1 MKSNKKRIISVFAI
15 LIMAIVLSCIFA
27 ACDKVG
33 EKQVPVYKGMTI
45 SRSFATSSTA
55 TASVDVGNTDLQS
68 EQGRVEGDY
77 ENRDDD
83 FDQNKPFE
91 DPNAPSIE
99 NKANSTL
106 DVVGAAESIY
116 YADKNQ
122 DIFITIRLSN
132 PDSYEILSFTLN
144 GKKYSNYMF
153 ENGSDMEN
161 LVLKVNVGDVGG
173 IVEYTIDAIK
183 YVDGTE
189 IKDVRMDGDRTVKA
203 GVRASDQTYVNVT
216 NEQKTMTSI
225 SFDAQVVD
233 LYSLIEK
240 SGGYA
245 KAVLY
250 DGVNMLTKDIEVGEK
265 TNIVFDNLTP
275 NTVYQYGVVALYD
288 NLSGNGAKLNTLYKK
303 AVYTDTIVLFKD
315 VQVGKESI
323 EWGFMWNESFANKQM
338 SAISLWQ
345 NGAKVQDV
353 DTTATRL
360 DGLKSNNKYTLKATY
375 KNLQNQDETIA
386 IEFVTYAKAVPT
398 VEITNVQS
406 TQTEITFELNVTDTD
421 NVGAITKIE
430 LLHGE
435 DAPIVVENVARSF
448 DHLLSNNDYTIQVT
462 YVYDLNDGVGERQ
475 IVKTTSITTKA
486 KAVPAVEIANVQST
500 QTAISF
506 ELNVTDTDNVGA
518 ITKIELLHGD
528 DEPIVASD
536 LTDCSFANLKSGNI
550 YTIYVEFV
558 YDLNDNK
565 GSITDKVEKEIATD
579 IGEIK
584 LSDAQFTSDEC
595 VLIGNKVDFK
605 VAFWLDSIATLEG
618 VSVNGQYFQDVTNRY
633 SCNGSIN
640 ANQIGNVPLV
650 VDRIVYRIGDT
661 LKSRTVNI
669 DTNLTYQALDTLN
682 GVKITPL
689 TSSNYGYIGEGLL
702 LTFDNSY
709 GYRIN
714 LINDNND
721 FVMFGNNKVFAKCNS
736 ITSISYGYNQDKS
749 ITQTFDYKTTLVGD
763 VKQVKHI
770 RTVDD
775 FINISKENVATYY
788 ILDNDINIGESVTLD
803 KTITQCIIDGRGHSI
818 NGLNYIATNTSSTVI
833 PGIFGRKVTI
843 YDTKFNNVNV
853 VVTSTKQSK
862 IHPFGSA
869 QMINCEVTGVFN
881 GFGDITFT
889 SDFTINNATSNFDID
904 VNISDTFANK
914 ISSNN
919 TEEFKGTEK
928 NIISKGGLYLY
939 EYEENK
945 QLLISFADYVDGM
958 DIVGGTLCVDHLIIP
973 KEVTVIAP
981 YAFAMNITEID
992 GCLRHVKINGEIEF
1006 EEGSQLTIVGKRA
1019 FYLQLGV
1026 TKVHFPASVT
1036 VFSQESLY
1044 SLSPSG
1050 DVVIEGRVE
1059 EVGGNAF
1066 DSCNIKSIKYGK
1078 LTHLDQSMIPSSAFE
1093 VELPSTL
1100 KVIEKRAFFS
1110 VNIKRIFIPKSV
1122 MVIED
1127 EAFHCS
1133 DGLEEVVI
1141 EEGSQLTTIGSYA
1154 FSKMGP
1160 GKSLKINLP
1169 DTVTSIADNA
1179 FHNAG
1184 LKDLYIGAKMQSINW
1199 IKELEYIQSIT
1210 VSEENTKYRSVGN
1223 CLIDKKTKALIKGCT
1238 SSVIPDDGSVV
1249 SISKS
1254 AFVGKSVPAKLN
1266 IPKSIL
1272 IIEYGAF
1279 GTENLYS
1286 ITLNKVPYMDE
1297 MASGFL
1303 FGSCPNLYEVYNLT
1317 GTEIEAGS
1325 TTCGKIALYAKV
1337 VHTSLDEPSI
1347 IEIDEDSGVI
1357 ILDYDGKKTAIGVIS
1372 PNPNLVIP
1380 EGVEEIAENAFYNYG
1395 EIVSITFPSTLK
1407 KMSYSSF
1414 MYCTNVERIEIPSI
1428 EQWVKVEVVE
1438 FAGQTPTYVFFKE
1451 GNFYVNGELI
1461 VDCVIPEGVTEIN
1474 ASVFGY
1480 CESIKTITFS
1490 DTVETIDGFDNCWN
1504 LESITLSANV
1514 KKINDYAFSGSNN
1527 LKTINFKGTM
1537 DEWYAI
1543 EKDGQWITSGGY
1555 KVYCT
1560 DGTISVGNVE

>member
-1 MKSNKKRIISVFAI
+1 MKSSKKRISSVFAI
-15 LIMAIVLSCIFA
+15 LVMAIVLSCIFA

-45 SRSFATSSTA
+45 SRSFAKASAT
-55 TASVDVGNTDLQS
+55 TASDDVGNTDLQS

-153 ENGSDMEN
+153 EDGSDMEN

-183 YVDGTE
+183 YVDGTD
-189 IKDVRMDGDRTVKA
+189 IKDVRMDGNRTVKA

-216 NEQKTMTSI
+216 NEQKSMTSI

-250 DGVNMLTKDIEVGEK
+250 DGVNMLTKDVKVGEK

-323 EWGFMWNESFANKQM
+323 EWGFLWNESFANKQM

-406 TQTEITFELNVTDTD
+406 TQT
-421 NVGAITKIE
+421 
-430 LLHGE
+430 
-435 DAPIVVENVARSF
+435 
-448 DHLLSNNDYTIQVT
+448 QV
-462 YVYDLNDGVGERQ
+462 
-475 IVKTTSITTKA
+475 
-486 KAVPAVEIANVQST
+486 
-500 QTAISF
+500 SF

-518 ITKIELLHGD
+518 ISKIELLHGD

-618 VSVNGQYFQDVTNRY
+618 MSVNGQYFQDVTNRY

-1141 EEGSQLTTIGSYA
+1141 AEGSQLTTIGSYA

-1254 AFVGKSVPAKLN
+1254 AFVDKSVPAKLN

-1380 EGVEEIAENAFYNYG
+1380 EGVEEIAENAFYYCS

>member
-1 MKSNKKRIISVFAI
+1 
-15 LIMAIVLSCIFA
+15 MAIVLSCIFA

-55 TASVDVGNTDLQS
+55 TASDDVGNTDLQS

-189 IKDVRMDGDRTVKA
+189 IKDVRMDGNRTVKA

-216 NEQKTMTSI
+216 NEKKTMTSI

-250 DGVNMLTKDIEVGEK
+250 DGVNMLTKDIKVGEK

-275 NTVYQYGVVALYD
+275 NTVYQYGVVAFYD

-323 EWGFMWNESFANKQM
+323 EWGFLWNESFANKQM

-345 NGAKVQDV
+345 NGAKVKDV
-353 DTTATRL
+353 ETTATRL
-360 DGLKSNNKYTLKATY
+360 DGLKSNNEYTLKATY

-398 VEITNVQS
+398 VEI
-406 TQTEITFELNVTDTD
+406 
-421 NVGAITKIE
+421 
-430 LLHGE
+430 
-435 DAPIVVENVARSF
+435 
-448 DHLLSNNDYTIQVT
+448 
-462 YVYDLNDGVGERQ
+462 
-475 IVKTTSITTKA
+475 
-486 KAVPAVEIANVQST
+486 ANVQST
-500 QTAISF
+500 QTQVSF
-506 ELNVTDTDNVGA
+506 ELNITDTDNVGA

-584 LSDAQFTSDEC
+584 LIDAQFTSDEC

-605 VAFWLDSIATLEG
+605 VAFCLDSIATLEG
-618 VSVNGQYFQDVTNRY
+618 VSVNGQVFQDVTNRY
-633 SCNGSIN
+633 SCKGSIN
-640 ANQIGNVPLV
+640 ANQIGNVPIV

-661 LKSRTVNI
+661 VKSRTVNI
-669 DTNLTYQALDTLN
+669 DTNLTYQCLDTLN
-682 GVKITPL
+682 GVKIAPL

-702 LTFDNSY
+702 LTFDNPN
-709 GYRIN
+709 GYKIN
-714 LINDNND
+714 MINENND
-721 FVMFGNNKVFAKCNS
+721 FVMLGNNKVFVKCNS
-736 ITSISYGYNQDKS
+736 VTSISYGYNQDKS
-749 ITQTFDYKTTLVGD
+749 ITQAFDYKTTLVGD

-770 RTVDD
+770 RTADD
-775 FINISKENVATYY
+775 FLNIAKEEVATYY
-788 ILDNDINIGESVTLD
+788 ILDNDINIGASVTLY
-803 KTITQCIIDGRGHSI
+803 KTITQCVIDGRGHSI
-818 NGLNYIATNTSSTVI
+818 NGLNYVATNTSSTVI

-862 IHPFGSA
+862 IHPFGAA
-869 QMINCEVTGVFN
+869 QMINCDVTGVFN

-889 SDFTINNATSNFDID
+889 SDFTVSNTTSSFDID
-904 VNISDTFANK
+904 VNNSDTFVNK
-914 ISSNN
+914 IYAPQ
-919 TEEFKGTEK
+919 TEEFKRIDK

-958 DIVGGTLCVDHLIIP
+958 DIVGGTLCVDHLTIP
-973 KEVTVIAP
+973 KEVVVIAP

-992 GCLRHVKINGEIEF
+992 GCLRPVKINGEIKF

-1026 TKVHFPASVT
+1026 TKVHFPASVA
-1036 VFSQESLY
+1036 VFKQESLHFL
-1044 SLSPSG
+1044 SSPSG

-1078 LTHLDQSMIPSSAFE
+1078 LTHLDQSMIPSSAIE
-1093 VELPSTL
+1093 IELPSTL
-1100 KVIEKRAFFS
+1100 KVIEERTFFS

-1154 FSKMGP
+1154 FSKMNP

-1249 SISKS
+1249 SISES

-1279 GTENLYS
+1279 STEKLYS
-1286 ITLNKVPYMDE
+1286 ITLNKVPFMDE
-1297 MASGFL
+1297 MASEFL
-1303 FGSCPNLYEVYNLT
+1303 FGSCTKLYEVYNLT

-1325 TTCGKIALYAKV
+1325 TTCGKIALHAKV
-1337 VHTSLDEPSI
+1337 VYTSLEEPSI

-1380 EGVEEIAENAFYNYG
+1380 EGVEEIAENAFYNYS

-1407 KMSYSSF
+1407 EMSYSSF

-1474 ASVFGY
+1474 TSVFGY

-1490 DTVETIDGFDNCWN
+1490 DTVETIDGFDSCWN

-1514 KKINDYAFSGSNN
+1514 KKINDYAFSCSNN

-1543 EKDGQWITSGGY
+1543 EKGGQWITSEGY

-1560 DGTISVGNVE
+1560 DGIISVGNVE

>member
-1 MKSNKKRIISVFAI
+1 MKSSKKRISSVFAI
-15 LIMAIVLSCIFA
+15 LVMAIVLSCIFA

-33 EKQVPVYKGMTI
+33 KKQVPVYKGMTI
-45 SRSFATSSTA
+45 SRSFARASA
-55 TASVDVGNTDLQS
+55 MTASDVENPDLQD

-77 ENRDDD
+77 DNRDDD
-83 FDQNKPFE
+83 LDKNKPFE

-153 ENGSDMEN
+153 ESGSDMEN

-183 YVDGTE
+183 YVDGTD
-189 IKDVRMDGDRTVKA
+189 IKDVRMDGNRTVKA
-203 GVRASDQTYVNVT
+203 GVRANDQTYVNVT
-216 NEQKTMTSI
+216 NEKKTMTSI

-250 DGVNMLTKDIEVGEK
+250 DGVNMLTKDVKVGEK

-288 NLSGNGAKLNTLYKK
+288 NLSGNGAKLNTIYKK

-323 EWGFMWNESFANKQM
+323 EWGFLWNESFANKQM

-345 NGAKVQDV
+345 NDAKVQDV

-398 VEITNVQS
+398 VEITNVHS
-406 TQTEITFELNVTDTD
+406 TQT
-421 NVGAITKIE
+421 
-430 LLHGE
+430 
-435 DAPIVVENVARSF
+435 
-448 DHLLSNNDYTIQVT
+448 QV
-462 YVYDLNDGVGERQ
+462 
-475 IVKTTSITTKA
+475 
-486 KAVPAVEIANVQST
+486 
-500 QTAISF
+500 SF
-506 ELNVTDTDNVGA
+506 ELNITDTDNVGA

-584 LSDAQFTSDEC
+584 LIDAQFTSDEC

-605 VAFWLDSIATLEG
+605 VAFCLDSIATLEG
-618 VSVNGQYFQDVTNRY
+618 VSVNGQVFQEVTNRY
-633 SCNGSIN
+633 SCKGSIN

-803 KTITQCIIDGRGHSI
+803 KTITQCVIDGRGHSI

-958 DIVGGTLCVDHLIIP
+958 DIVGGTLCVDHLTIP

-1078 LTHLDQSMIPSSAFE
+1078 LTHLDQSMIPSSAIE
-1093 VELPSTL
+1093 IELPSTL
-1100 KVIEKRAFFS
+1100 KVIEERTFFS

-1254 AFVGKSVPAKLN
+1254 AFVDKSVPAKLN

-1380 EGVEEIAENAFYNYG
+1380 EGVEEIAENAFYYCS

-1407 KMSYSSF
+1407 KMSCSSF

-1474 ASVFGY
+1474 TSVFGY

-1490 DTVETIDGFDNCWN
+1490 DTVETIDGFDSCWN

-1514 KKINDYAFSGSNN
+1514 KKINDYAFSCSNN

-1543 EKDGQWITSGGY
+1543 EKGGQWITSEGY

-1560 DGTISVGNVE
+1560 DGIISVGNVE

>member
-1 MKSNKKRIISVFAI
+1 MKSSKKRISSVFAI
-15 LIMAIVLSCIFA
+15 LVMAIVLSCIFA

-55 TASVDVGNTDLQS
+55 TASDDVGNTDLQS

-189 IKDVRMDGDRTVKA
+189 IKDVRMDGNRTVKA

-216 NEQKTMTSI
+216 NEKKTMTSI

-250 DGVNMLTKDIEVGEK
+250 DGVNMLTKDIKVGEK

-275 NTVYQYGVVALYD
+275 NTVYQYGVVAFYD

-303 AVYTDTIVLFKD
+303 AAYTDTIVLFKD

-323 EWGFMWNESFANKQM
+323 EWGFLWNESFANKQM

-345 NGAKVQDV
+345 NGAKVKDV
-353 DTTATRL
+353 ETTATRL
-360 DGLKSNNKYTLKATY
+360 DGLKSNNEYTLKATY

-398 VEITNVQS
+398 VEI
-406 TQTEITFELNVTDTD
+406 
-421 NVGAITKIE
+421 
-430 LLHGE
+430 
-435 DAPIVVENVARSF
+435 
-448 DHLLSNNDYTIQVT
+448 
-462 YVYDLNDGVGERQ
+462 
-475 IVKTTSITTKA
+475 
-486 KAVPAVEIANVQST
+486 ANVQST
-500 QTAISF
+500 QTQVSF
-506 ELNVTDTDNVGA
+506 ELNITDTDNVGA

-584 LSDAQFTSDEC
+584 LIDAQFTSDEC

-605 VAFWLDSIATLEG
+605 VAFCLDSIATLEG
-618 VSVNGQYFQDVTNRY
+618 VSVNGQVFQDVTNRY
-633 SCNGSIN
+633 SCKGSIN
-640 ANQIGNVPLV
+640 ANQIGNVPIV

-661 LKSRTVNI
+661 VKSRTVNI
-669 DTNLTYQALDTLN
+669 DTNLTYQCLDTLN
-682 GVKITPL
+682 GVKIAPL

-702 LTFDNSY
+702 LTFDNPN
-709 GYRIN
+709 GYKIN
-714 LINDNND
+714 MINENND
-721 FVMFGNNKVFAKCNS
+721 FVMLGNNKVFVKCNS
-736 ITSISYGYNQDKS
+736 VTSISYGYNQDKS
-749 ITQTFDYKTTLVGD
+749 ITQAFDYKTTLVGD

-770 RTVDD
+770 RTADD
-775 FINISKENVATYY
+775 FLNIAKEEVATYY
-788 ILDNDINIGESVTLD
+788 ILDNDINIGASVTLY
-803 KTITQCIIDGRGHSI
+803 KTITQCVIDGRGHSI
-818 NGLNYIATNTSSTVI
+818 NGLNYVATNTSSTVI

-862 IHPFGSA
+862 IHPFGAA
-869 QMINCEVTGVFN
+869 QMINCDVTGVFN

-889 SDFTINNATSNFDID
+889 SDFTVSNTTSSFDID
-904 VNISDTFANK
+904 VNNSDTFVNK
-914 ISSNN
+914 IYAPQ
-919 TEEFKGTEK
+919 TEEFKRIDK

-958 DIVGGTLCVDHLIIP
+958 DIVGGTLCVDHLTIP
-973 KEVTVIAP
+973 KEVVVIAP

-992 GCLRHVKINGEIEF
+992 GCLRPVKINGEIKF

-1026 TKVHFPASVT
+1026 TKVHFPASVA
-1036 VFSQESLY
+1036 VFKQESLHFL
-1044 SLSPSG
+1044 SSPSG

-1078 LTHLDQSMIPSSAFE
+1078 LTHLDQSMIPSSAIE
-1093 VELPSTL
+1093 IELPSTL
-1100 KVIEKRAFFS
+1100 KVIEERTFFS

-1154 FSKMGP
+1154 FSKMNP

-1249 SISKS
+1249 SISES

-1279 GTENLYS
+1279 STEKLYS
-1286 ITLNKVPYMDE
+1286 ITLNKVPFMDE
-1297 MASGFL
+1297 MASEFL
-1303 FGSCPNLYEVYNLT
+1303 FGSCTKLYEVYNLT

-1325 TTCGKIALYAKV
+1325 TTCGKIALHAKV
-1337 VHTSLDEPSI
+1337 VYTSLEEPSI

-1380 EGVEEIAENAFYNYG
+1380 EGVEEIAENAFYNYS

-1428 EQWVKVEVVE
+1428 GQWVKVEVVE

-1474 ASVFGY
+1474 TSVFGY

-1490 DTVETIDGFDNCWN
+1490 DTVETIDGFDSCWN

-1514 KKINDYAFSGSNN
+1514 KKINDYAFSCSNN

-1543 EKDGQWITSGGY
+1543 EKGGQWITSEGY

-1560 DGTISVGNVE
+1560 DGIISVGNVE

>member
-1 MKSNKKRIISVFAI
+1 MKSSKKRSSSVFAI
-15 LIMAIVLSCIFA
+15 LVMAIVLSCIFA

-45 SRSFATSSTA
+45 SRSFAKASAT
-55 TASVDVGNTDLQS
+55 TASDDVGNTDLQS

-153 ENGSDMEN
+153 EDGSDMEN

-250 DGVNMLTKDIEVGEK
+250 DGVNMLTKDVKVGEK

-275 NTVYQYGVVALYD
+275 NTVYQYGVVAFYD

-323 EWGFMWNESFANKQM
+323 EWGFLWNESFANKQM

-406 TQTEITFELNVTDTD
+406 TQT
-421 NVGAITKIE
+421 
-430 LLHGE
+430 
-435 DAPIVVENVARSF
+435 
-448 DHLLSNNDYTIQVT
+448 QV
-462 YVYDLNDGVGERQ
+462 
-475 IVKTTSITTKA
+475 
-486 KAVPAVEIANVQST
+486 
-500 QTAISF
+500 SF

-518 ITKIELLHGD
+518 ISKIELLHGD

-605 VAFWLDSIATLEG
+605 VAFCLDSIATLEG
-618 VSVNGQYFQDVTNRY
+618 VSVNGQVFQEVTNRY
-633 SCNGSIN
+633 SCKGSIN

-1100 KVIEKRAFFS
+1100 KVIEERTFFS

-1254 AFVGKSVPAKLN
+1254 AFVDKSVPAKLN

-1380 EGVEEIAENAFYNYG
+1380 EGVEEIAENAFYYCS

-1474 ASVFGY
+1474 TSVFGC

-1490 DTVETIDGFDNCWN
+1490 DTVETIDGFDSCWN

-1514 KKINDYAFSGSNN
+1514 KKINDYAFSCSNN

-1543 EKDGQWITSGGY
+1543 EKGGQWITSEGY

-1560 DGTISVGNVE
+1560 DGIISVGNVE

>member
-1 MKSNKKRIISVFAI
+1 
-15 LIMAIVLSCIFA
+15 MAIVLSCIFA

-33 EKQVPVYKGMTI
+33 KKQVPVYKGMTI
-45 SRSFATSSTA
+45 SRSFARASA
-55 TASVDVGNTDLQS
+55 MTASDAENSDLQG

-77 ENRDDD
+77 DKRDDD

-153 ENGSDMEN
+153 ESGSDMEN

-183 YVDGTE
+183 YVDGTD
-189 IKDVRMDGDRTVKA
+189 IKDVRMDGNRTVKA
-203 GVRASDQTYVNVT
+203 GVRANDQTYVNVT
-216 NEQKTMTSI
+216 NEKKTMTSI

-250 DGVNMLTKDIEVGEK
+250 DGVNMLTKDVKVGEK

-288 NLSGNGAKLNTLYKK
+288 NLSGNGAKLNTIYKK

-323 EWGFMWNESFANKQM
+323 EWGFLWNESFANKQM

-345 NGAKVQDV
+345 NDAKVQDV

-398 VEITNVQS
+398 VEITNVHS
-406 TQTEITFELNVTDTD
+406 TQT
-421 NVGAITKIE
+421 
-430 LLHGE
+430 
-435 DAPIVVENVARSF
+435 
-448 DHLLSNNDYTIQVT
+448 QV
-462 YVYDLNDGVGERQ
+462 
-475 IVKTTSITTKA
+475 
-486 KAVPAVEIANVQST
+486 
-500 QTAISF
+500 SF
-506 ELNVTDTDNVGA
+506 ELNITDTDNVGA

-584 LSDAQFTSDEC
+584 LIDAQFTSDEC

-605 VAFWLDSIATLEG
+605 VAFCLDSIATLEG
-618 VSVNGQYFQDVTNRY
+618 VSVNGQVFQEVTNRY
-633 SCNGSIN
+633 SCKGSIN

-803 KTITQCIIDGRGHSI
+803 KTITQCVIDGRGHSI

-958 DIVGGTLCVDHLIIP
+958 DIVGGTLCVDHLTIP

-1078 LTHLDQSMIPSSAFE
+1078 LTHLDQSMIPSSAIE
-1093 VELPSTL
+1093 IELPSTL
-1100 KVIEKRAFFS
+1100 KVIEERTFFS

-1254 AFVGKSVPAKLN
+1254 AFVDKSVPAKLN

-1380 EGVEEIAENAFYNYG
+1380 EGVEEIAENAFYYCS

-1407 KMSYSSF
+1407 KMSCSSF

-1474 ASVFGY
+1474 TSVFGY

-1490 DTVETIDGFDNCWN
+1490 DTVETIDGFDSCWN

-1514 KKINDYAFSGSNN
+1514 KKINDYAFSCSNN

-1543 EKDGQWITSGGY
+1543 EKGGQWITSEGY

-1560 DGTISVGNVE
+1560 DGIISVGNVE

>member
-1 MKSNKKRIISVFAI
+1 MKSSKKRISSVFAI
-15 LIMAIVLSCIFA
+15 LVMAIVLSCIFA

-45 SRSFATSSTA
+45 SRSFATSSAA
-55 TASVDVGNTDLQS
+55 TAAEDNGNHY
-68 EQGRVEGDY
+68 GHFKGDHD
-77 ENRDDD
+77 NRNDEV
-83 FDQNKPFE
+83 DQNKPFE

-106 DVVGAAESIY
+106 DVVGSAESIY

-122 DIFITIRLSN
+122 NVFITIKLSN

-153 ENGSDMEN
+153 EDGSDMEN

-189 IKDVRMDGDRTVKA
+189 IKDVRMDGNRTVKA

-250 DGVNMLTKDIEVGEK
+250 DGVNMLTKDIKVGEK

-275 NTVYQYGVVALYD
+275 NTVYQYGVVAFYD

-323 EWGFMWNESFANKQM
+323 EWGFLWNESFANKQM

-345 NGAKVQDV
+345 NGAKVKDV
-353 DTTATRL
+353 ETTATRL

-406 TQTEITFELNVTDTD
+406 TQTHV
-421 NVGAITKIE
+421 
-430 LLHGE
+430 
-435 DAPIVVENVARSF
+435 
-448 DHLLSNNDYTIQVT
+448 
-462 YVYDLNDGVGERQ
+462 
-475 IVKTTSITTKA
+475 
-486 KAVPAVEIANVQST
+486 
-500 QTAISF
+500 SF
-506 ELNVTDTDNVGA
+506 ELNITDTDNVGA

-584 LSDAQFTSDEC
+584 LIDAQFTSDEC

-605 VAFWLDSIATLEG
+605 VAFCLDSIATLEG
-618 VSVNGQYFQDVTNRY
+618 VSVNGQVFQEVTNRY
-633 SCNGSIN
+633 SCKGSIN
-640 ANQIGNVPLV
+640 ANQIGNVPIV

-661 LKSRTVNI
+661 VKSRTVNI
-669 DTNLTYQALDTLN
+669 DTNLTYQCLDTLN
-682 GVKITPL
+682 GVKIAPL

-702 LTFDNSY
+702 LTFDNPN
-709 GYRIN
+709 GYKIN
-714 LINDNND
+714 MINENND
-721 FVMFGNNKVFAKCNS
+721 FVMLGNNKVFVKCNS
-736 ITSISYGYNQDKS
+736 VTSISYGYNQDKS
-749 ITQTFDYKTTLVGD
+749 ITQAFDYKTTLVGD

-770 RTVDD
+770 RTADD
-775 FINISKENVATYY
+775 FLNIAKEEVATYY
-788 ILDNDINIGESVTLD
+788 ILDNDINIGASVTLY
-803 KTITQCIIDGRGHSI
+803 KTITQCVIDGRSHSI
-818 NGLNYIATNTSSTVI
+818 NGLNYVATNTSSTVI

-862 IHPFGSA
+862 IHPFGAA
-869 QMINCEVTGVFN
+869 QIINCDVTGVFN

-889 SDFTINNATSNFDID
+889 SDFTVSNTTSSFDID
-904 VNISDTFANK
+904 VNNSDTFVNK
-914 ISSNN
+914 IYAPQ
-919 TEEFKGTEK
+919 TEEFKRIDK

-945 QLLISFADYVDGM
+945 QLMISFADYVDGM
-958 DIVGGTLCVDHLIIP
+958 DIVGGTLCVDHLTIP
-973 KEVTVIAP
+973 KEVVVIAP

-992 GCLRHVKINGEIEF
+992 GCLRPVKINGEIKF

-1026 TKVHFPASVT
+1026 TKVHFPASVA
-1036 VFSQESLY
+1036 VFKQESLHFL
-1044 SLSPSG
+1044 SSPSG

-1078 LTHLDQSMIPSSAFE
+1078 LTHLDQSMIPSSAIE
-1093 VELPSTL
+1093 IELPSTL
-1100 KVIEKRAFFS
+1100 KVIEERTFFS

-1154 FSKMGP
+1154 FSKMNP

-1249 SISKS
+1249 SISES

-1279 GTENLYS
+1279 STEKLYS
-1286 ITLNKVPYMDE
+1286 ITLNKVPFMDE
-1297 MASGFL
+1297 MASEFL
-1303 FGSCPNLYEVYNLT
+1303 FGSCTKLYEVYNLT

-1325 TTCGKIALYAKV
+1325 TTCGKIALHAKV
-1337 VHTSLDEPSI
+1337 VYTSLEEPSI

-1380 EGVEEIAENAFYNYG
+1380 EGVEEIAENAFYNYS

-1474 ASVFGY
+1474 TSVFGY

-1490 DTVETIDGFDNCWN
+1490 DTVETIDGFDSCWN

-1514 KKINDYAFSGSNN
+1514 KKINDYAFSCSNN

-1543 EKDGQWITSGGY
+1543 EKGGQWITSEGY

-1560 DGTISVGNVE
+1560 DGIISVGNVE

>member
-1 MKSNKKRIISVFAI
+1 MKSSKKRIISVFAI
-15 LIMAIVLSCIFA
+15 LVMAIVLSCIFA
-27 ACDKVG
+27 ACNKVG

-55 TASVDVGNTDLQS
+55 TASDDVGNTDLQS

-189 IKDVRMDGDRTVKA
+189 IKDVRMDGNRTVKA

-216 NEQKTMTSI
+216 NEKKTMTSI

-250 DGVNMLTKDIEVGEK
+250 DGVNMLTKDIKVGEK

-275 NTVYQYGVVALYD
+275 NTVYQYGVVAFYD

-323 EWGFMWNESFANKQM
+323 EWGFLWNESFANKQM

-406 TQTEITFELNVTDTD
+406 TQT
-421 NVGAITKIE
+421 
-430 LLHGE
+430 
-435 DAPIVVENVARSF
+435 
-448 DHLLSNNDYTIQVT
+448 QV
-462 YVYDLNDGVGERQ
+462 
-475 IVKTTSITTKA
+475 
-486 KAVPAVEIANVQST
+486 
-500 QTAISF
+500 SF
-506 ELNVTDTDNVGA
+506 ELNITDTDNVGA

-1254 AFVGKSVPAKLN
+1254 AFVDKSVPAKLN

-1380 EGVEEIAENAFYNYG
+1380 EGVEEIAENAFYYCS

-1428 EQWVKVEVVE
+1428 KQWVKVEVVE

-1474 ASVFGY
+1474 TSVFGF

-1560 DGTISVGNVE
+1560 DGIISVGNVE

>member
-1 MKSNKKRIISVFAI
+1 MKSSKKRSSSVFAI
-15 LIMAIVLSCIFA
+15 LVMAIVLSCIFA
-27 ACDKVG
+27 ACNKVG

-55 TASVDVGNTDLQS
+55 TASDDVGNTDLQS

-189 IKDVRMDGDRTVKA
+189 IKDVRMDGNRTVKA

-216 NEQKTMTSI
+216 NEKKTMTSI

-250 DGVNMLTKDIEVGEK
+250 DGVNMLTKDIKVGEK

-275 NTVYQYGVVALYD
+275 NTVYQYGVVAFYD

-323 EWGFMWNESFANKQM
+323 EWGFLWNESFANKQM

-406 TQTEITFELNVTDTD
+406 TQT
-421 NVGAITKIE
+421 
-430 LLHGE
+430 
-435 DAPIVVENVARSF
+435 
-448 DHLLSNNDYTIQVT
+448 QV
-462 YVYDLNDGVGERQ
+462 
-475 IVKTTSITTKA
+475 
-486 KAVPAVEIANVQST
+486 
-500 QTAISF
+500 SF
-506 ELNVTDTDNVGA
+506 ELNITDTDNVGA

-1254 AFVGKSVPAKLN
+1254 AFVDKSVPAKLN

-1380 EGVEEIAENAFYNYG
+1380 EGVEEIAENAFYYCS

-1428 EQWVKVEVVE
+1428 KQWVKVEVVE

-1474 ASVFGY
+1474 TSVFGC

-1514 KKINDYAFSGSNN
+1514 KKINDYAFSCSNN

-1543 EKDGQWITSGGY
+1543 EKGGQWITSEGY

-1560 DGTISVGNVE
+1560 DGIISVGNVE

>member
-1 MKSNKKRIISVFAI
+1 MKSSKKRIISVFAI
-15 LIMAIVLSCIFA
+15 LVMAIVLSCIFA

-45 SRSFATSSTA
+45 SRSFATSSAA
-55 TASVDVGNTDLQS
+55 TAAEDNGNHY
-68 EQGRVEGDY
+68 GHFKGDHD
-77 ENRDDD
+77 NRNDEV
-83 FDQNKPFE
+83 DQNKPFE

-106 DVVGAAESIY
+106 DVVGSAESIY

-122 DIFITIRLSN
+122 NVFITIKLSN

-153 ENGSDMEN
+153 EDGSDMEN

-189 IKDVRMDGDRTVKA
+189 IKDVRMDGNRTVKA

-250 DGVNMLTKDIEVGEK
+250 DGVNMLTKDIKVGEK

-275 NTVYQYGVVALYD
+275 NTVYQYGVVAFYD

-323 EWGFMWNESFANKQM
+323 EWGFLWNESFANKQM

-345 NGAKVQDV
+345 NGAKVKDV
-353 DTTATRL
+353 ETTATRL

-386 IEFVTYAKAVPT
+386 IEFVTYVKAVPT
-398 VEITNVQS
+398 
-406 TQTEITFELNVTDTD
+406 
-421 NVGAITKIE
+421 
-430 LLHGE
+430 
-435 DAPIVVENVARSF
+435 
-448 DHLLSNNDYTIQVT
+448 
-462 YVYDLNDGVGERQ
+462 
-475 IVKTTSITTKA
+475 
-486 KAVPAVEIANVQST
+486 VEIANVQST

-506 ELNVTDTDNVGA
+506 VLNLTDTDNVGA
-518 ITKIELLHGD
+518 ISKIELLHGD

-669 DTNLTYQALDTLN
+669 DTSLTYQALDTLN

-736 ITSISYGYNQDKS
+736 ITSISYGYYQDKS

-818 NGLNYIATNTSSTVI
+818 NGLNYVATNTSSTVI

-1026 TKVHFPASVT
+1026 TKVHFPASVA
-1036 VFSQESLY
+1036 VFKQESLHFL
-1044 SLSPSG
+1044 SSPSG

-1254 AFVGKSVPAKLN
+1254 AFVDKSVPAKLN

-1347 IEIDEDSGVI
+1347 IEIDENSGVI

-1407 KMSYSSF
+1407 KMSSSSF

-1438 FAGQTPTYVFFKE
+1438 FAGQAPTYVFFKE

-1474 ASVFGY
+1474 ASVFGC
-1480 CESIKTITFS
+1480 CESIKTVSFS
-1490 DTVETIDGFDNCWN
+1490 DTVETIDGFDSCWN

-1514 KKINDYAFSGSNN
+1514 KKINDYAFSYSNN

-1543 EKDGQWITSGGY
+1543 EKGGQWITSGGY

-1560 DGTISVGNVE
+1560 DGIISVGNVE

>member
-1 MKSNKKRIISVFAI
+1 MKSSKKRISSVFAI
-15 LIMAIVLSCIFA
+15 LVMAIVLSCIFA

-55 TASVDVGNTDLQS
+55 TASDDVGNTDLQS

-161 LVLKVNVGDVGG
+161 LVLKVNVGDAGG

-189 IKDVRMDGDRTVKA
+189 IKDVRMDGNRTVKA

-216 NEQKTMTSI
+216 NEKKTMTSI

-250 DGVNMLTKDIEVGEK
+250 DGVNMLTKDIKVGEK

-275 NTVYQYGVVALYD
+275 NTVYQYGVVAFYD

-323 EWGFMWNESFANKQM
+323 EWGFLWNESFANKQM

-345 NGAKVQDV
+345 NGAKVKDV
-353 DTTATRL
+353 ETTATRL
-360 DGLKSNNKYTLKATY
+360 DGLKSNNEYTLKATY

-398 VEITNVQS
+398 VEI
-406 TQTEITFELNVTDTD
+406 
-421 NVGAITKIE
+421 
-430 LLHGE
+430 
-435 DAPIVVENVARSF
+435 
-448 DHLLSNNDYTIQVT
+448 
-462 YVYDLNDGVGERQ
+462 
-475 IVKTTSITTKA
+475 
-486 KAVPAVEIANVQST
+486 ANVQST
-500 QTAISF
+500 QTQVSF
-506 ELNVTDTDNVGA
+506 ELNITDTDNVGA

-584 LSDAQFTSDEC
+584 LIDAQFTSDEC

-605 VAFWLDSIATLEG
+605 VAFCLDSIATLEG
-618 VSVNGQYFQDVTNRY
+618 VSVNGQVFQDVTNRY
-633 SCNGSIN
+633 SCKGSIN
-640 ANQIGNVPLV
+640 ANQIGNVPIV

-661 LKSRTVNI
+661 VKSRTVNI
-669 DTNLTYQALDTLN
+669 DTNLTYQCLDTLN
-682 GVKITPL
+682 GVKIAPL

-702 LTFDNSY
+702 LTFDNPN
-709 GYRIN
+709 GYKIN
-714 LINDNND
+714 MINENND
-721 FVMFGNNKVFAKCNS
+721 FVMLGNNKVFVKCNS
-736 ITSISYGYNQDKS
+736 VTSISYGYNQDKS
-749 ITQTFDYKTTLVGD
+749 ITQAFDYKTTLVGD

-770 RTVDD
+770 RTADD
-775 FINISKENVATYY
+775 FLNIAKEEVATYY
-788 ILDNDINIGESVTLD
+788 ILDNDINIGASVTLY
-803 KTITQCIIDGRGHSI
+803 KTITQCVIDGRGHSI
-818 NGLNYIATNTSSTVI
+818 NGLNYVATNTSSTVI

-862 IHPFGSA
+862 IHPFGAA
-869 QMINCEVTGVFN
+869 QMINCDVTGVFN

-889 SDFTINNATSNFDID
+889 SDFTVSNTTSSFDID
-904 VNISDTFANK
+904 VNNSDTFVNK
-914 ISSNN
+914 IYAPQ
-919 TEEFKGTEK
+919 TEEFKRIDK

-958 DIVGGTLCVDHLIIP
+958 DIVGGTLCVDHLTIP
-973 KEVTVIAP
+973 KEVVVIAP

-992 GCLRHVKINGEIEF
+992 GCLRPVKINGEIKF

-1026 TKVHFPASVT
+1026 TKVHFPASVA
-1036 VFSQESLY
+1036 VFKQESLHFL
-1044 SLSPSG
+1044 SSPSG

-1078 LTHLDQSMIPSSAFE
+1078 LTHLDQSMIPSSAIE
-1093 VELPSTL
+1093 IELPSTL
-1100 KVIEKRAFFS
+1100 KVIEERTFFS

-1154 FSKMGP
+1154 FSKMNP

-1249 SISKS
+1249 SISES

-1279 GTENLYS
+1279 STEKLYS
-1286 ITLNKVPYMDE
+1286 ITLNKVPFMDE
-1297 MASGFL
+1297 MASEFL
-1303 FGSCPNLYEVYNLT
+1303 FGSCTKLYEVYNLT

-1325 TTCGKIALYAKV
+1325 TTCGKIALHAKV
-1337 VHTSLDEPSI
+1337 VYTSLEEPSI

-1380 EGVEEIAENAFYNYG
+1380 EGVEEIAENAFYNYS

-1474 ASVFGY
+1474 TSVFGY

-1490 DTVETIDGFDNCWN
+1490 DTVETIDGFDSCWN

-1514 KKINDYAFSGSNN
+1514 KKINDYAFSCSNN

-1543 EKDGQWITSGGY
+1543 EKGGQWITSEGY

-1560 DGTISVGNVE
+1560 DGIISVGNVE

>member
-1 MKSNKKRIISVFAI
+1 MKSSKKRISSVFAI
-15 LIMAIVLSCIFA
+15 LVMAIVLSCIFA

-45 SRSFATSSTA
+45 SRSFATSSAA
-55 TASVDVGNTDLQS
+55 TAAEDNGNHY
-68 EQGRVEGDY
+68 GHFKGDHD
-77 ENRDDD
+77 NRNDEV
-83 FDQNKPFE
+83 DQNKPFE

-106 DVVGAAESIY
+106 DVVGSAESIY

-122 DIFITIRLSN
+122 NVFITIKLSN

-216 NEQKTMTSI
+216 NEKKTMTSI

-250 DGVNMLTKDIEVGEK
+250 DGVNMLTKDIKVGEK

-288 NLSGNGAKLNTLYKK
+288 NLSGNGAKLNTIYKK

-323 EWGFMWNESFANKQM
+323 EWGFLWNESFANKQM

-406 TQTEITFELNVTDTD
+406 TQT
-421 NVGAITKIE
+421 
-430 LLHGE
+430 
-435 DAPIVVENVARSF
+435 
-448 DHLLSNNDYTIQVT
+448 QV
-462 YVYDLNDGVGERQ
+462 
-475 IVKTTSITTKA
+475 
-486 KAVPAVEIANVQST
+486 
-500 QTAISF
+500 SF
-506 ELNVTDTDNVGA
+506 ELSITDTDNVGA

-536 LTDCSFANLKSGNI
+536 LTDCSFVNLKSGNI

-584 LSDAQFTSDEC
+584 LIDAQFTSDEC

-605 VAFWLDSIATLEG
+605 VAFCLDSIATLEG
-618 VSVNGQYFQDVTNRY
+618 VSVNGQVFQEVTNRY
-633 SCNGSIN
+633 SCKGSIN
-640 ANQIGNVPLV
+640 ANQIGNVPIV

-661 LKSRTVNI
+661 VKSRTVNI
-669 DTNLTYQALDTLN
+669 DTNLTYQCLDTLN
-682 GVKITPL
+682 GVKIAPL

-702 LTFDNSY
+702 LTFDNPN
-709 GYRIN
+709 GYKIN
-714 LINDNND
+714 MINENND
-721 FVMFGNNKVFAKCNS
+721 FVMLGNNKVFVKCNS
-736 ITSISYGYNQDKS
+736 VTSISYGYNQDKS
-749 ITQTFDYKTTLVGD
+749 ITQAFDYKTTLVGD

-770 RTVDD
+770 RTADD
-775 FINISKENVATYY
+775 FLNIAKEEVATYY
-788 ILDNDINIGESVTLD
+788 ILDNDINIGASVTLY
-803 KTITQCIIDGRGHSI
+803 KTITQCVIDGRGHSI
-818 NGLNYIATNTSSTVI
+818 NGLNYVATNTSSTVI

-862 IHPFGSA
+862 IHPFGAA
-869 QMINCEVTGVFN
+869 QMINCDVTGVFN

-889 SDFTINNATSNFDID
+889 SDFTVSNTTSSFDID
-904 VNISDTFANK
+904 VNNSDTFVNK
-914 ISSNN
+914 IYAPQ
-919 TEEFKGTEK
+919 TEEFKRIDK

-945 QLLISFADYVDGM
+945 QLMISFADYVDGM
-958 DIVGGTLCVDHLIIP
+958 DIVGGTLCVDHLTIP
-973 KEVTVIAP
+973 KEVVVIAP

-992 GCLRHVKINGEIEF
+992 GCLRPVKINGEIKF

-1026 TKVHFPASVT
+1026 TKVHFPASVA
-1036 VFSQESLY
+1036 VFKQESLHFL
-1044 SLSPSG
+1044 SSPSG

-1078 LTHLDQSMIPSSAFE
+1078 LTHLDQSMIPSSAIE
-1093 VELPSTL
+1093 IELPSTL
-1100 KVIEKRAFFS
+1100 KVIEERSFFS

-1154 FSKMGP
+1154 FSKMNP

-1249 SISKS
+1249 SISES

-1279 GTENLYS
+1279 STEKLYS
-1286 ITLNKVPYMDE
+1286 ITLNKVPFMDE
-1297 MASGFL
+1297 MASEFL
-1303 FGSCPNLYEVYNLT
+1303 FGSCTKLYEVYNLT

-1325 TTCGKIALYAKV
+1325 TTCGKIALHAKV
-1337 VHTSLDEPSI
+1337 VYTSLEEPSI

-1380 EGVEEIAENAFYNYG
+1380 EGVEEIAENAFYNYS

-1474 ASVFGY
+1474 TSVFGY

-1490 DTVETIDGFDNCWN
+1490 DTVETIDGFDSCWN

-1514 KKINDYAFSGSNN
+1514 KKINDYAFSCSNN

-1543 EKDGQWITSGGY
+1543 EKGGQWITSEGY

-1560 DGTISVGNVE
+1560 DGIISVGNVE

>member
-1 MKSNKKRIISVFAI
+1 
-15 LIMAIVLSCIFA
+15 MAIVLSCIFA

-45 SRSFATSSTA
+45 SRSFATSSAA
-55 TASVDVGNTDLQS
+55 TAAEDNGNHY
-68 EQGRVEGDY
+68 GHFKGDHD
-77 ENRDDD
+77 NRNDEV
-83 FDQNKPFE
+83 DQNKPFE

-106 DVVGAAESIY
+106 DVVGSAESIY

-122 DIFITIRLSN
+122 NVFITIKLSN

-189 IKDVRMDGDRTVKA
+189 IKDVRMDGNRTVKA

-250 DGVNMLTKDIEVGEK
+250 DGVNMLTKDIKVGEK

-323 EWGFMWNESFANKQM
+323 EWGFLWNESFANKQM

-345 NGAKVQDV
+345 NGAKVKDV
-353 DTTATRL
+353 ETTATRL
-360 DGLKSNNKYTLKATY
+360 DGLKSNNEYTLKATY

-406 TQTEITFELNVTDTD
+406 TQT
-421 NVGAITKIE
+421 
-430 LLHGE
+430 
-435 DAPIVVENVARSF
+435 
-448 DHLLSNNDYTIQVT
+448 QV
-462 YVYDLNDGVGERQ
+462 
-475 IVKTTSITTKA
+475 
-486 KAVPAVEIANVQST
+486 
-500 QTAISF
+500 SF

-518 ITKIELLHGD
+518 ISKIELLHGD

-618 VSVNGQYFQDVTNRY
+618 MSVNGQYFQDVTNRY

-843 YDTKFNNVNV
+843 YDTKFNNVNM

-1100 KVIEKRAFFS
+1100 KVIEERTFFS

-1254 AFVGKSVPAKLN
+1254 AFVDKSVPAKLN

-1380 EGVEEIAENAFYNYG
+1380 EGVEEIAENAFYYCS

-1474 ASVFGY
+1474 TSVFGC

-1527 LKTINFKGTM
+1527 LKAINFKGTM

-1543 EKDGQWITSGGY
+1543 EKDGQWITSEGY

-1560 DGTISVGNVE
+1560 DGIISVGNVE

>member
-1 MKSNKKRIISVFAI
+1 
-15 LIMAIVLSCIFA
+15 MAIVLSCIFA

-45 SRSFATSSTA
+45 SRSFATSSAA
-55 TASVDVGNTDLQS
+55 TAAEDNGNHY
-68 EQGRVEGDY
+68 GHFKGDHD
-77 ENRDDD
+77 NRNDEV
-83 FDQNKPFE
+83 DQNKPFE

-106 DVVGAAESIY
+106 DVVGSAESIY

-122 DIFITIRLSN
+122 NVFITIKLSN

-153 ENGSDMEN
+153 ESGSDMEN

-189 IKDVRMDGDRTVKA
+189 IKDVRMDGNRTVKA

-216 NEQKTMTSI
+216 NEKKTMTSI

-250 DGVNMLTKDIEVGEK
+250 DGVNMLTKDIKVGEK

-315 VQVGKESI
+315 VQVGKEGI
-323 EWGFMWNESFANKQM
+323 EWGFVWNESFANKQM

-353 DTTATRL
+353 DTAATRL
-360 DGLKSNNKYTLKATY
+360 DGLKSNNEYTLKATY

-386 IEFVTYAKAVPT
+386 IEFVTYAKAVPA

-406 TQTEITFELNVTDTD
+406 TQTT
-421 NVGAITKIE
+421 
-430 LLHGE
+430 
-435 DAPIVVENVARSF
+435 
-448 DHLLSNNDYTIQVT
+448 
-462 YVYDLNDGVGERQ
+462 
-475 IVKTTSITTKA
+475 
-486 KAVPAVEIANVQST
+486 
-500 QTAISF
+500 ISF
-506 ELNVTDTDNVGA
+506 ELNVTDTDHVGA
-518 ITKIELLHGD
+518 ISKIELLHGD

-618 VSVNGQYFQDVTNRY
+618 MSVNGQYFQDVTNRY

-736 ITSISYGYNQDKS
+736 ITSISYGYYQDKS

-788 ILDNDINIGESVTLD
+788 ILDNDINIGASVTLD

-904 VNISDTFANK
+904 VNISNTFANK

-958 DIVGGTLCVDHLIIP
+958 NIVGGTLCVDHLIIP

-1066 DSCNIKSIKYGK
+1066 GSCNIKSIKYGK

-1154 FSKMGP
+1154 FSKMSP

-1210 VSEENTKYRSVGN
+1210 VSEENTKYMSVGN

-1254 AFVGKSVPAKLN
+1254 AFVDKSVPAKLN

-1474 ASVFGY
+1474 ASVFGC
-1480 CESIKTITFS
+1480 CESIKTVSFS
-1490 DTVETIDGFDNCWN
+1490 DTVEIVDGFYYCQN

-1514 KKINDYAFSGSNN
+1514 KKINDYAFSYSNN

-1543 EKDGQWITSGGY
+1543 EKGGQWITSGGY

-1560 DGTISVGNVE
+1560 DGIISVGNVE

>member
-1 MKSNKKRIISVFAI
+1 MKSSKKRIISVFAI
-15 LIMAIVLSCIFA
+15 LVMAIVLSCIFA

-45 SRSFATSSTA
+45 SRSFATSSAA
-55 TASVDVGNTDLQS
+55 TAAEDNGNHY
-68 EQGRVEGDY
+68 GHFKGDH
-77 ENRDDD
+77 NDRDDEV
-83 FDQNKPFE
+83 DQNKPFE

-99 NKANSTL
+99 DKANSTL
-106 DVVGAAESIY
+106 DVVGSAESIY

-153 ENGSDMEN
+153 EDGSDMEN

-250 DGVNMLTKDIEVGEK
+250 DGVNMLTKDVKIGEK
-265 TNIVFDNLTP
+265 TSVVFDNLTP

-288 NLSGNGAKLNTLYKK
+288 NLSGNGAKLNTIYKK

-323 EWGFMWNESFANKQM
+323 EWGFLWNESFANKQM

-375 KNLQNQDETIA
+375 NNLQNQDETIA
-386 IEFVTYAKAVPT
+386 IEFITYAKAVPA
-398 VEITNVQS
+398 VEIANVQS
-406 TQTEITFELNVTDTD
+406 TQTAISFELNVTDTD

-430 LLHGE
+430 LLHGNDE
-435 DAPIVVENVARSF
+435 PIVAENTARSF
-448 DHLLSNNDYTIQVT
+448 ENLLSDNDYTIQVT

-486 KAVPAVEIANVQST
+486 KAVPTVEITNVQST

-506 ELNVTDTDNVGA
+506 ELNITDTDNVGA
-518 ITKIELLHGD
+518 ISKIELLHGD

-605 VAFWLDSIATLEG
+605 VAFWFDSIATLEG
-618 VSVNGQYFQDVTNRY
+618 MSVNGQYFQDVTNRY

-650 VDRIVYRIGDT
+650 VDRIAYRIGDT

-843 YDTKFNNVNV
+843 YDTKFNNINV

-958 DIVGGTLCVDHLIIP
+958 DIVGGTLYVDHLTIP

-1078 LTHLDQSMIPSSAFE
+1078 LTHLDQSMIPSSAIE
-1093 VELPSTL
+1093 IELPSTL
-1100 KVIEKRAFFS
+1100 KVIEERTFFS

-1141 EEGSQLTTIGSYA
+1141 EEGSRLTTIGSYA

-1254 AFVGKSVPAKLN
+1254 AFVDKSVPAKLN

-1380 EGVEEIAENAFYNYG
+1380 EGVEEIAENAFYYCS

-1474 ASVFGY
+1474 TSVFGY

-1490 DTVETIDGFDNCWN
+1490 DTVETIDGFDSCWN

-1514 KKINDYAFSGSNN
+1514 KKINDYAFSCSNN

>member
-1 MKSNKKRIISVFAI
+1 MKSSKKRSSSVFAI
-15 LIMAIVLSCIFA
+15 LVMAIVLSCIFA

-45 SRSFATSSTA
+45 SRSFATSSAA
-55 TASVDVGNTDLQS
+55 TAAEDNGNHY
-68 EQGRVEGDY
+68 GHFKGDHD
-77 ENRDDD
+77 NRNDEV
-83 FDQNKPFE
+83 DQNKPFE

-216 NEQKTMTSI
+216 NEKKTMTSI
-225 SFDAQVVD
+225 SFDVQVVD

-250 DGVNMLTKDIEVGEK
+250 DGVNMLTKDIKVGEK

-288 NLSGNGAKLNTLYKK
+288 NLSGNGAKLNTIYKK

-323 EWGFMWNESFANKQM
+323 EWGFLWNESFANKQM

-398 VEITNVQS
+398 VEI
-406 TQTEITFELNVTDTD
+406 
-421 NVGAITKIE
+421 
-430 LLHGE
+430 
-435 DAPIVVENVARSF
+435 
-448 DHLLSNNDYTIQVT
+448 
-462 YVYDLNDGVGERQ
+462 
-475 IVKTTSITTKA
+475 
-486 KAVPAVEIANVQST
+486 ANVQST
-500 QTAISF
+500 QTQVSF
-506 ELNVTDTDNVGA
+506 ELNITDTDNVGA

-584 LSDAQFTSDEC
+584 LIDAQFTSDEC

-605 VAFWLDSIATLEG
+605 VAFCLDSIATLEG
-618 VSVNGQYFQDVTNRY
+618 VSVNGQVFQEVTNRY
-633 SCNGSIN
+633 SCKGSIN
-640 ANQIGNVPLV
+640 ANQIGNVPIV

-661 LKSRTVNI
+661 VKSRTVNI
-669 DTNLTYQALDTLN
+669 DTNLTYQCLDTLN
-682 GVKITPL
+682 GVKIAPL

-702 LTFDNSY
+702 LTFDNPN
-709 GYRIN
+709 GYKIN
-714 LINDNND
+714 MINENND
-721 FVMFGNNKVFAKCNS
+721 FVMLGNNKVFVKCNS
-736 ITSISYGYNQDKS
+736 VTSISYGYNQDKS
-749 ITQTFDYKTTLVGD
+749 ITQAFDYKTTLVGD

-770 RTVDD
+770 RTADD
-775 FINISKENVATYY
+775 FLNIAKEEVATYY
-788 ILDNDINIGESVTLD
+788 ILDNDINIGASVTLY
-803 KTITQCIIDGRGHSI
+803 KTITQCVIDGRGHSI
-818 NGLNYIATNTSSTVI
+818 NGLNYVATNTSSTVI

-862 IHPFGSA
+862 IHPFGAA
-869 QMINCEVTGVFN
+869 QMINCDVTGVFN

-889 SDFTINNATSNFDID
+889 SDFTVSNTTSSFDID
-904 VNISDTFANK
+904 VNNSDTFVNK
-914 ISSNN
+914 IYAPQ
-919 TEEFKGTEK
+919 TEEFKRIDK

-958 DIVGGTLCVDHLIIP
+958 DIVGGTLCVDHLTIP
-973 KEVTVIAP
+973 KEVVVIAP

-992 GCLRHVKINGEIEF
+992 GCLRPVKINGEIKF

-1026 TKVHFPASVT
+1026 TKVHFPASVA
-1036 VFSQESLY
+1036 VFKQESLHFL
-1044 SLSPSG
+1044 SSPSG

-1078 LTHLDQSMIPSSAFE
+1078 LTHLDQSMIPSSAIE
-1093 VELPSTL
+1093 IELPSTL
-1100 KVIEKRAFFS
+1100 KVIEERTFFS

-1254 AFVGKSVPAKLN
+1254 AFVDKSVPAKLN

-1380 EGVEEIAENAFYNYG
+1380 EGVEEIAENAFYYCS

>member
-1 MKSNKKRIISVFAI
+1 MKSSKKRIISVFAI
-15 LIMAIVLSCIFA
+15 LVMAIVLSCIFA

-55 TASVDVGNTDLQS
+55 TASDDVGNTDLQS

-189 IKDVRMDGDRTVKA
+189 IKDVRMDGNRTVKA

-216 NEQKTMTSI
+216 NEKKTMTSI

-250 DGVNMLTKDIEVGEK
+250 DGVNMLTKDVKIGEK
-265 TNIVFDNLTP
+265 TSVVFDNLTP
-275 NTVYQYGVVALYD
+275 NTVYQYGVIALYD

-323 EWGFMWNESFANKQM
+323 EWGFLWNESFANKQM
-338 SAISLWQ
+338 RAISLWQ

-398 VEITNVQS
+398 VEI
-406 TQTEITFELNVTDTD
+406 
-421 NVGAITKIE
+421 
-430 LLHGE
+430 
-435 DAPIVVENVARSF
+435 
-448 DHLLSNNDYTIQVT
+448 
-462 YVYDLNDGVGERQ
+462 
-475 IVKTTSITTKA
+475 
-486 KAVPAVEIANVQST
+486 ANVQST

-506 ELNVTDTDNVGA
+506 VLNLTDTDNVGA
-518 ITKIELLHGD
+518 ISKIELLHGD

-669 DTNLTYQALDTLN
+669 DTSLTYQALDTLN

-736 ITSISYGYNQDKS
+736 ITSISYGYYQDKS

-818 NGLNYIATNTSSTVI
+818 NGLNYVATNTSSTVI

-973 KEVTVIAP
+973 KEVVVIAP

-1254 AFVGKSVPAKLN
+1254 AFVDKSVPAKLN

-1407 KMSYSSF
+1407 KMSSSSF

-1438 FAGQTPTYVFFKE
+1438 FAGQAPTYVFFKE

-1474 ASVFGY
+1474 ASVFGC
-1480 CESIKTITFS
+1480 CESIKTVSFS
-1490 DTVETIDGFDNCWN
+1490 DTVETIDGFDSCWN

-1514 KKINDYAFSGSNN
+1514 KKINDYAFSYSNN

-1543 EKDGQWITSGGY
+1543 EKGGQWITSGGY

-1560 DGTISVGNVE
+1560 DGIISVGNVE

>member
-1 MKSNKKRIISVFAI
+1 MKSSKKRISSVFAI
-15 LIMAIVLSCIFA
+15 LVMAIVLSCIFA

-45 SRSFATSSTA
+45 SRSFATSSAA
-55 TASVDVGNTDLQS
+55 TAAEDNGNHY
-68 EQGRVEGDY
+68 GHFKGDHD
-77 ENRDDD
+77 NRNDEV
-83 FDQNKPFE
+83 DQNKPFE

-106 DVVGAAESIY
+106 DVVGSAESIY
-116 YADKNQ
+116 YADQNQ

-153 ENGSDMEN
+153 ESGSDMEN

-250 DGVNMLTKDIEVGEK
+250 DGVNMLTKDINVGEK

-288 NLSGNGAKLNTLYKK
+288 NLSGNGAKLNTIYKK

-323 EWGFMWNESFANKQM
+323 EWGFLWNESFANKQM

-345 NGAKVQDV
+345 NGAKVKDV
-353 DTTATRL
+353 ETTATRL
-360 DGLKSNNKYTLKATY
+360 DGLKSNNEYTLKATY

-398 VEITNVQS
+398 VEI
-406 TQTEITFELNVTDTD
+406 
-421 NVGAITKIE
+421 
-430 LLHGE
+430 
-435 DAPIVVENVARSF
+435 
-448 DHLLSNNDYTIQVT
+448 
-462 YVYDLNDGVGERQ
+462 
-475 IVKTTSITTKA
+475 
-486 KAVPAVEIANVQST
+486 ANVQST

-518 ITKIELLHGD
+518 ISKIELLHGED
-528 DEPIVASD
+528 APIVASD

-605 VAFWLDSIATLEG
+605 VAFCLDSIATLEG
-618 VSVNGQYFQDVTNRY
+618 VSVNGQVFQEVTNRY
-633 SCNGSIN
+633 SCKGSIN

-1078 LTHLDQSMIPSSAFE
+1078 LTHLDQSMIPSSAIE
-1093 VELPSTL
+1093 IELPSTL
-1100 KVIEKRAFFS
+1100 KVIEERTFFS

-1249 SISKS
+1249 SISES
-1254 AFVGKSVPAKLN
+1254 AFV
-1266 IPKSIL
+1266 
-1272 IIEYGAF
+1272 
-1279 GTENLYS
+1279 
-1286 ITLNKVPYMDE
+1286 
-1297 MASGFL
+1297 
-1303 FGSCPNLYEVYNLT
+1303 
-1317 GTEIEAGS
+1317 
-1325 TTCGKIALYAKV
+1325 
-1337 VHTSLDEPSI
+1337 
-1347 IEIDEDSGVI
+1347 
-1357 ILDYDGKKTAIGVIS
+1357 
-1372 PNPNLVIP
+1372 
-1380 EGVEEIAENAFYNYG
+1380 
-1395 EIVSITFPSTLK
+1395 
-1407 KMSYSSF
+1407 
-1414 MYCTNVERIEIPSI
+1414 
-1428 EQWVKVEVVE
+1428 
-1438 FAGQTPTYVFFKE
+1438 
-1451 GNFYVNGELI
+1451 
-1461 VDCVIPEGVTEIN
+1461 
-1474 ASVFGY
+1474 
-1480 CESIKTITFS
+1480 
-1490 DTVETIDGFDNCWN
+1490 
-1504 LESITLSANV
+1504 
-1514 KKINDYAFSGSNN
+1514 
-1527 LKTINFKGTM
+1527 
-1537 DEWYAI
+1537 
-1543 EKDGQWITSGGY
+1543 
-1555 KVYCT
+1555 
-1560 DGTISVGNVE
+1560 

>member
-1 MKSNKKRIISVFAI
+1 MKSSKKRISSVFAI
-15 LIMAIVLSCIFA
+15 LVMAIVLSCIFA

-45 SRSFATSSTA
+45 SRSFATSSAA
-55 TASVDVGNTDLQS
+55 TAADDNGNHY
-68 EQGRVEGDY
+68 GHFKGDHN
-77 ENRDDD
+77 NRNDEV
-83 FDQNKPFE
+83 DQNKPFE

-106 DVVGAAESIY
+106 DVVGSAESIY

-122 DIFITIRLSN
+122 NVFITIKLSN

-189 IKDVRMDGDRTVKA
+189 IKDVRMDGNRTVKA

-216 NEQKTMTSI
+216 NEKKTMTSI

-250 DGVNMLTKDIEVGEK
+250 DGVNMLTKDIKVGEK

-288 NLSGNGAKLNTLYKK
+288 NLSGNGAKLNTIYKK

-323 EWGFMWNESFANKQM
+323 EWGFLWNEFFLSKQM

-375 KNLQNQDETIA
+375 KNLQNQDETIS

-398 VEITNVQS
+398 VEIANVQS
-406 TQTEITFELNVTDTD
+406 TQTEV
-421 NVGAITKIE
+421 
-430 LLHGE
+430 
-435 DAPIVVENVARSF
+435 
-448 DHLLSNNDYTIQVT
+448 
-462 YVYDLNDGVGERQ
+462 
-475 IVKTTSITTKA
+475 
-486 KAVPAVEIANVQST
+486 
-500 QTAISF
+500 SF

-518 ITKIELLHGD
+518 ISKIELLHGD

-618 VSVNGQYFQDVTNRY
+618 MSVNGQYFQDVTNRY

-736 ITSISYGYNQDKS
+736 ITSISYGYYQDKS

-869 QMINCEVTGVFN
+869 QMINCEVIGVFN

-904 VNISDTFANK
+904 VNISNTFANK

-1066 DSCNIKSIKYGK
+1066 GSCNIKSIKYGK

-1154 FSKMGP
+1154 FSKMSP

-1210 VSEENTKYRSVGN
+1210 VSEENTKYMSVGN

-1254 AFVGKSVPAKLN
+1254 AFVDKSVPAKLN

-1303 FGSCPNLYEVYNLT
+1303 FGSCHNLYEVYNLT

-1380 EGVEEIAENAFYNYG
+1380 EGVEEIAENAFYYCS

-1438 FAGQTPTYVFFKE
+1438 FAGQAPTYAFFKE
-1451 GNFYVNGELI
+1451 RNFYVNGELI

-1474 ASVFGY
+1474 TSVFGY

-1490 DTVETIDGFDNCWN
+1490 DTVETIDGFDSCWN

-1543 EKDGQWITSGGY
+1543 EKGGQWITSGGY

-1560 DGTISVGNVE
+1560 DGIISVGNVE

>member
-1 MKSNKKRIISVFAI
+1 MKSSKKRSSSVFAI
-15 LIMAIVLSCIFA
+15 LVMAIVLSCIFA

-45 SRSFATSSTA
+45 SRSFATSSAA
-55 TASVDVGNTDLQS
+55 TAAEDNGNHY
-68 EQGRVEGDY
+68 GHFKGDHD
-77 ENRDDD
+77 NRNDEV
-83 FDQNKPFE
+83 DQNKPFE

-216 NEQKTMTSI
+216 NEKKTMTSI
-225 SFDAQVVD
+225 SFDVQVVD

-250 DGVNMLTKDIEVGEK
+250 DGVNMLTKDIKVGEK

-288 NLSGNGAKLNTLYKK
+288 NLSGNGAKLNTIYKK

-323 EWGFMWNESFANKQM
+323 EWGFLWNESFANKQM

-398 VEITNVQS
+398 VEI
-406 TQTEITFELNVTDTD
+406 
-421 NVGAITKIE
+421 
-430 LLHGE
+430 
-435 DAPIVVENVARSF
+435 
-448 DHLLSNNDYTIQVT
+448 
-462 YVYDLNDGVGERQ
+462 
-475 IVKTTSITTKA
+475 
-486 KAVPAVEIANVQST
+486 ANVQST
-500 QTAISF
+500 QTQVSF
-506 ELNVTDTDNVGA
+506 ELNITDTDNVGA

-584 LSDAQFTSDEC
+584 LIDAQFTSDEC

-605 VAFWLDSIATLEG
+605 VAFCLDSIATLEG
-618 VSVNGQYFQDVTNRY
+618 VSVNGQVFQEVTNRY
-633 SCNGSIN
+633 SCKGSIN
-640 ANQIGNVPLV
+640 ANQIGNVPIV

-661 LKSRTVNI
+661 VKSRTVNI
-669 DTNLTYQALDTLN
+669 DTNLTYQCLDTLN
-682 GVKITPL
+682 GVKIAPL

-702 LTFDNSY
+702 LTFDNPN
-709 GYRIN
+709 GYKIN
-714 LINDNND
+714 MINENND
-721 FVMFGNNKVFAKCNS
+721 FVMLGNNKVFVKCNS
-736 ITSISYGYNQDKS
+736 VTSISYGYNQDKS
-749 ITQTFDYKTTLVGD
+749 ITQAFDYKTTLVGD

-770 RTVDD
+770 RTADD
-775 FINISKENVATYY
+775 FLNIAKEEVATYY
-788 ILDNDINIGESVTLD
+788 ILDNDINIGASVTLY
-803 KTITQCIIDGRGHSI
+803 KTITQCVIDGRGHSI
-818 NGLNYIATNTSSTVI
+818 NGLNYVATNTSSTVI

-862 IHPFGSA
+862 IHPFGAA
-869 QMINCEVTGVFN
+869 QMINCDVTGVFN

-889 SDFTINNATSNFDID
+889 SDFTVSNTTSSFDID
-904 VNISDTFANK
+904 VNNSDTFVNK
-914 ISSNN
+914 IYAPQ
-919 TEEFKGTEK
+919 TEEFKRIDK

-958 DIVGGTLCVDHLIIP
+958 DIVGGTLCVDHLTIP
-973 KEVTVIAP
+973 KEVVVIAP

-992 GCLRHVKINGEIEF
+992 GCLRPVKINGEIKF

-1026 TKVHFPASVT
+1026 TKVHFPASVA
-1036 VFSQESLY
+1036 VFKQESLHFL
-1044 SLSPSG
+1044 SSPSG

-1078 LTHLDQSMIPSSAFE
+1078 LTHLDQSMIPSSAIE
-1093 VELPSTL
+1093 IELPSTL
-1100 KVIEKRAFFS
+1100 KVIEERTFFS

-1154 FSKMGP
+1154 FSKMNP

-1254 AFVGKSVPAKLN
+1254 AFVDKSVPAKLN

-1380 EGVEEIAENAFYNYG
+1380 EGVEEIAENAFYNYS

-1474 ASVFGY
+1474 TSVFGY

-1490 DTVETIDGFDNCWN
+1490 DTVETIDGFDSCWN

-1514 KKINDYAFSGSNN
+1514 KKINDYAFSCSNN

-1543 EKDGQWITSGGY
+1543 EKGGQWITSEGY

-1560 DGTISVGNVE
+1560 DGIISVGNVE

>member
-1 MKSNKKRIISVFAI
+1 
-15 LIMAIVLSCIFA
+15 MAIVLSCIFA

-45 SRSFATSSTA
+45 SRSFATSSAA
-55 TASVDVGNTDLQS
+55 TAAEDNGNHY
-68 EQGRVEGDY
+68 GHFKGDHN
-77 ENRDDD
+77 NRNDEV
-83 FDQNKPFE
+83 DQNKPFE

-183 YVDGTE
+183 YVDGTD

-216 NEQKTMTSI
+216 NEKKTMTSI

-250 DGVNMLTKDIEVGEK
+250 DGVNMLTKDIKVGEK

-275 NTVYQYGVVALYD
+275 NTVYQYGVVAFYD

-323 EWGFMWNESFANKQM
+323 EWGFVWNESFANKQM

-398 VEITNVQS
+398 VEI
-406 TQTEITFELNVTDTD
+406 
-421 NVGAITKIE
+421 
-430 LLHGE
+430 
-435 DAPIVVENVARSF
+435 
-448 DHLLSNNDYTIQVT
+448 
-462 YVYDLNDGVGERQ
+462 
-475 IVKTTSITTKA
+475 
-486 KAVPAVEIANVQST
+486 ANVQST

-506 ELNVTDTDNVGA
+506 VLNLTDTDNVGA
-518 ITKIELLHGD
+518 ISKIELLHGD

-669 DTNLTYQALDTLN
+669 DTSLTYQALDTLN

-736 ITSISYGYNQDKS
+736 ITSISYGYYQDKS

-818 NGLNYIATNTSSTVI
+818 NGLNYVATNTSSTVI

-973 KEVTVIAP
+973 KEVVVIAP

-1078 LTHLDQSMIPSSAFE
+1078 LTHLDQSMIPSSAIE
-1093 VELPSTL
+1093 IELPSTL
-1100 KVIEKRAFFS
+1100 KVIEERTFFS

-1154 FSKMGP
+1154 FSKMNP

-1249 SISKS
+1249 SISES

-1279 GTENLYS
+1279 STEKLYS
-1286 ITLNKVPYMDE
+1286 ITLNKVPFMDE
-1297 MASGFL
+1297 MASEFL
-1303 FGSCPNLYEVYNLT
+1303 FGSCTKLYEVYNLT

-1325 TTCGKIALYAKV
+1325 TTCGKIALHAKV
-1337 VHTSLDEPSI
+1337 VYTSLEEPSI

-1407 KMSYSSF
+1407 KMSSSSF

-1438 FAGQTPTYVFFKE
+1438 FAGQAPTYVFFKE

-1474 ASVFGY
+1474 ASVFGC
-1480 CESIKTITFS
+1480 CESIKTVSFS
-1490 DTVETIDGFDNCWN
+1490 DTVETIDGFDSCWN

-1514 KKINDYAFSGSNN
+1514 KKINDYAFSYSNN

-1543 EKDGQWITSGGY
+1543 EKGGQWITSGGY

-1560 DGTISVGNVE
+1560 DGIISVGNVE

>member
-1 MKSNKKRIISVFAI
+1 MKSSKKRISSVFAI
-15 LIMAIVLSCIFA
+15 LVMAIVLSCIFA

-45 SRSFATSSTA
+45 SRSFATSSAA
-55 TASVDVGNTDLQS
+55 TAAEDNGNHY
-68 EQGRVEGDY
+68 GHFKGDH
-77 ENRDDD
+77 NDRDDEV
-83 FDQNKPFE
+83 DQNKPFE

-99 NKANSTL
+99 DKANSTL

-183 YVDGTE
+183 YVDGTD

-203 GVRASDQTYVNVT
+203 GVRADDQTYVNVT
-216 NEQKTMTSI
+216 NEQKSMTSI

-250 DGVNMLTKDIEVGEK
+250 DGETMIAKDVTVGEK
-265 TNIVFDNLTP
+265 TSVVFDNLTP

-315 VQVGKESI
+315 IQIGKESI
-323 EWGFMWNESFANKQM
+323 SWGYEWNSAFINKQM
-338 SAISLWQ
+338 SEISLWQ
-345 NGAKVQDV
+345 NDEKVHDV
-353 DTTATRL
+353 DTGATRI

-398 VEITNVQS
+398 VEIANVQS
-406 TQTEITFELNVTDTD
+406 TQAEITFELNVTDTD

-430 LLHGE
+430 LLHGDDE
-435 DAPIVVENVARSF
+435 PIVASDLASRSF
-448 DHLLSNNDYTIQVT
+448 ENLLSNNNYTVKVT
-462 YVYDLNDGVGERQ
+462 YTYDLNDGVGEQQ
-475 IVKTTSITTKA
+475 IVKTADIKTKA
-486 KAVPAVEIANVQST
+486 KVAPTVEIANVQST
-500 QTAISF
+500 QTQVSF
-506 ELNVTDTDNVGA
+506 ELNITDTDNVGA

-584 LSDAQFTSDEC
+584 LIDAQFTSDEC

-605 VAFWLDSIATLEG
+605 VAFCLDSIATLEG
-618 VSVNGQYFQDVTNRY
+618 VSVNGQVFQDVTNRY
-633 SCNGSIN
+633 SCKGSIN
-640 ANQIGNVPLV
+640 ANQIGNVPIV

-661 LKSRTVNI
+661 VKSRTVNI
-669 DTNLTYQALDTLN
+669 DTNLTYQCLDTLN
-682 GVKITPL
+682 GVKIAPL

-702 LTFDNSY
+702 LTFDNPN
-709 GYRIN
+709 GYKIN
-714 LINDNND
+714 MINENND
-721 FVMFGNNKVFAKCNS
+721 FVMLGNNKVFVKCNS
-736 ITSISYGYNQDKS
+736 VTSISYGYNQDKS
-749 ITQTFDYKTTLVGD
+749 ITQAFDYKTTLVGD

-770 RTVDD
+770 RTADD
-775 FINISKENVATYY
+775 FLNIAKEEVATYY
-788 ILDNDINIGESVTLD
+788 ILDNDINIGASVTLY
-803 KTITQCIIDGRGHSI
+803 KTITQCVIDGRGHSI
-818 NGLNYIATNTSSTVI
+818 NGLNYVATNTSSTVI

-862 IHPFGSA
+862 IHPFGAA
-869 QMINCEVTGVFN
+869 QMINCDVTGVFN

-889 SDFTINNATSNFDID
+889 SDFTVSNTTSSFDID
-904 VNISDTFANK
+904 VNNSDTFVNK
-914 ISSNN
+914 IYAPQ
-919 TEEFKGTEK
+919 TEEFKRIDK

-958 DIVGGTLCVDHLIIP
+958 DIVGGTLCVDHLTIP
-973 KEVTVIAP
+973 KEVVVIAP

-992 GCLRHVKINGEIEF
+992 GCLRPVKINGEIKF

-1026 TKVHFPASVT
+1026 IKVHFPASVA
-1036 VFSQESLY
+1036 VFKQESLHFL
-1044 SLSPSG
+1044 SSPSG

-1078 LTHLDQSMIPSSAFE
+1078 LTHLDQSMIPSSAIE
-1093 VELPSTL
+1093 IELPSTL
-1100 KVIEKRAFFS
+1100 KVIEERTFFS

-1254 AFVGKSVPAKLN
+1254 AFVDKSVPAKLN

-1380 EGVEEIAENAFYNYG
+1380 EGVEEIAENAFYYCS

>member
-1 MKSNKKRIISVFAI
+1 MKSSKKRISSVFAI
-15 LIMAIVLSCIFA
+15 LVMAIVLSCIFA

-45 SRSFATSSTA
+45 SRSFATSSAA
-55 TASVDVGNTDLQS
+55 TAAEDNGNHY
-68 EQGRVEGDY
+68 GHFKGDHD
-77 ENRDDD
+77 NRNDEV
-83 FDQNKPFE
+83 DQNKPFE

-106 DVVGAAESIY
+106 DVVGSAESIY

-122 DIFITIRLSN
+122 NVFITIKLSN

-216 NEQKTMTSI
+216 NEKKTMTSI

-250 DGVNMLTKDIEVGEK
+250 DGVNMLTKDIKVGEK

-288 NLSGNGAKLNTLYKK
+288 NLSGNGAKLNTIYKK

-323 EWGFMWNESFANKQM
+323 EWGFLWNESFANKQM

-406 TQTEITFELNVTDTD
+406 TQT
-421 NVGAITKIE
+421 
-430 LLHGE
+430 
-435 DAPIVVENVARSF
+435 
-448 DHLLSNNDYTIQVT
+448 QV
-462 YVYDLNDGVGERQ
+462 
-475 IVKTTSITTKA
+475 
-486 KAVPAVEIANVQST
+486 
-500 QTAISF
+500 SF
-506 ELNVTDTDNVGA
+506 ELSITDTDNVGA

-536 LTDCSFANLKSGNI
+536 LTDCSFVNLKSGNI

-584 LSDAQFTSDEC
+584 LIDAQFTSDEC

-605 VAFWLDSIATLEG
+605 VAFCLDSIATLEG
-618 VSVNGQYFQDVTNRY
+618 VSVNGQVFQEVTNRY
-633 SCNGSIN
+633 SCKGSIN
-640 ANQIGNVPLV
+640 ANQIGNVPIV

-661 LKSRTVNI
+661 VKSRTVNI
-669 DTNLTYQALDTLN
+669 DTNLTYQCLDTLN
-682 GVKITPL
+682 GVKIAPL

-702 LTFDNSY
+702 LTFDNPN
-709 GYRIN
+709 GYKIN
-714 LINDNND
+714 MINENND
-721 FVMFGNNKVFAKCNS
+721 FVMLGNNKVFVKCNS
-736 ITSISYGYNQDKS
+736 VTSISYGYNQDKS
-749 ITQTFDYKTTLVGD
+749 ITQAFDYKTTLVGD

-770 RTVDD
+770 RTADD
-775 FINISKENVATYY
+775 FLNIAKEEVATYY
-788 ILDNDINIGESVTLD
+788 ILDNDINIGASVTLY
-803 KTITQCIIDGRGHSI
+803 KTITQCVIDGRGHSI
-818 NGLNYIATNTSSTVI
+818 NGLNYVATNTSSTVI

-1100 KVIEKRAFFS
+1100 KVIEERTFFS

-1154 FSKMGP
+1154 FSKMNP

-1249 SISKS
+1249 SISES

-1279 GTENLYS
+1279 STEKLYS
-1286 ITLNKVPYMDE
+1286 ITLNKVPFMDE
-1297 MASGFL
+1297 MASEFL
-1303 FGSCPNLYEVYNLT
+1303 FGSCTKLYEVYNLT

-1325 TTCGKIALYAKV
+1325 TTCGKIALHAKV
-1337 VHTSLDEPSI
+1337 VYTSLEEPSI

-1380 EGVEEIAENAFYNYG
+1380 EGVEEIAENAFYNYS

-1474 ASVFGY
+1474 TSVFGY

-1490 DTVETIDGFDNCWN
+1490 DTVETIDGFDSCWN

-1514 KKINDYAFSGSNN
+1514 KKINDYAFSCSNN

-1543 EKDGQWITSGGY
+1543 EKGGQWITSEGY

-1560 DGTISVGNVE
+1560 DGIISVGNVE

>member
-1 MKSNKKRIISVFAI
+1 MKSSKKRIISVFAI
-15 LIMAIVLSCIFA
+15 LVMAIVLSCIFA

-55 TASVDVGNTDLQS
+55 TASDDVGNTDLQS

-189 IKDVRMDGDRTVKA
+189 IKDVRMDGNRTVKA

-216 NEQKTMTSI
+216 NEKKTMTSI

-250 DGVNMLTKDIEVGEK
+250 DGVNMLTKDVKIGEK
-265 TNIVFDNLTP
+265 TSVVFDNLTP
-275 NTVYQYGVVALYD
+275 NTVYQYGVIALYD

-323 EWGFMWNESFANKQM
+323 EWGFLWNESFANKQM

-398 VEITNVQS
+398 VEI
-406 TQTEITFELNVTDTD
+406 
-421 NVGAITKIE
+421 
-430 LLHGE
+430 
-435 DAPIVVENVARSF
+435 
-448 DHLLSNNDYTIQVT
+448 
-462 YVYDLNDGVGERQ
+462 
-475 IVKTTSITTKA
+475 
-486 KAVPAVEIANVQST
+486 ANVQST

-506 ELNVTDTDNVGA
+506 VLNLTDTDNVGA
-518 ITKIELLHGD
+518 ISKIELLHGD

-669 DTNLTYQALDTLN
+669 DTSLTYQALDTLN

-958 DIVGGTLCVDHLIIP
+958 DIVGGTLCVDHLTIP

-1078 LTHLDQSMIPSSAFE
+1078 LTHLDQSMIPSSAIE
-1093 VELPSTL
+1093 IELPSTL
-1100 KVIEKRAFFS
+1100 KVIEERTFFS

-1154 FSKMGP
+1154 FSKMNP

-1249 SISKS
+1249 SISES

-1279 GTENLYS
+1279 STEKLYS
-1286 ITLNKVPYMDE
+1286 ITLNKVPFMDE
-1297 MASGFL
+1297 MASEFL
-1303 FGSCPNLYEVYNLT
+1303 FGSCTKLYEVYNLT

-1325 TTCGKIALYAKV
+1325 TTCGKIALHAKV
-1337 VHTSLDEPSI
+1337 VYTSLEEPSI

-1380 EGVEEIAENAFYNYG
+1380 EGVEEIAENAFYNYS

-1474 ASVFGY
+1474 TSVFGY

-1490 DTVETIDGFDNCWN
+1490 DTVETIDGFDSCWN

-1514 KKINDYAFSGSNN
+1514 KKINDYAFSCSNN

-1543 EKDGQWITSGGY
+1543 EKGGQWITSEGY

-1560 DGTISVGNVE
+1560 DGIISVGNVE

>member
-1 MKSNKKRIISVFAI
+1 MKSSKKRIISVLAI
-15 LIMAIVLSCIFA
+15 LVMAIVLSCIFA
-27 ACDKVG
+27 ACNKVG

-55 TASVDVGNTDLQS
+55 TAAEDNGNHY
-68 EQGRVEGDY
+68 GHFKGDHD
-77 ENRDDD
+77 NRNDEV
-83 FDQNKPFE
+83 DQNKPFE

-99 NKANSTL
+99 DKANSTL

-183 YVDGTE
+183 YVDGTD

-203 GVRASDQTYVNVT
+203 GVRADDQTYVNVT

-250 DGVNMLTKDIEVGEK
+250 DGVNMLTKDVNVGEK

-315 VQVGKESI
+315 IQIGKESI
-323 EWGFMWNESFANKQM
+323 SWGYEWNSAFINKQM
-338 SAISLWQ
+338 SEISLWQ
-345 NGAKVQDV
+345 NDEKVHDV
-353 DTTATRL
+353 DTGATRI

-398 VEITNVQS
+398 VEIANVQSTQTEVSFELNVTDTDNVGAITKIELLHGDDEPIVASDLTSRSFENLLSNNNYTVKVTYTYDLNDGVGEQQIVKTAGIKTKAKAVPTVEIANVQS

-435 DAPIVVENVARSF
+435 DA
-448 DHLLSNNDYTIQVT
+448 
-462 YVYDLNDGVGERQ
+462 
-475 IVKTTSITTKA
+475 
-486 KAVPAVEIANVQST
+486 
-500 QTAISF
+500 
-506 ELNVTDTDNVGA
+506 
-518 ITKIELLHGD
+518 
-528 DEPIVASD
+528 PIVASD

-1078 LTHLDQSMIPSSAFE
+1078 LTHLDQSMIPSSAIE
-1093 VELPSTL
+1093 IELPSTL
-1100 KVIEKRAFFS
+1100 KVIEERTFFS

-1154 FSKMGP
+1154 FSKMNP

-1249 SISKS
+1249 SISES

-1279 GTENLYS
+1279 STEKLYS
-1286 ITLNKVPYMDE
+1286 ITLNKVPFMDE
-1297 MASGFL
+1297 MASEFL
-1303 FGSCPNLYEVYNLT
+1303 FGSCTKLYEVYNLT

-1325 TTCGKIALYAKV
+1325 TTCGKIALHAKV
-1337 VHTSLDEPSI
+1337 VYTSLEEPSI

-1380 EGVEEIAENAFYNYG
+1380 EGVEEIAENAFYNYS

-1474 ASVFGY
+1474 TSVFGY

-1490 DTVETIDGFDNCWN
+1490 DTVETIDGFDSCWN

-1514 KKINDYAFSGSNN
+1514 KKINDYAFSCSNN

-1543 EKDGQWITSGGY
+1543 EKGGQWITSEGY

-1560 DGTISVGNVE
+1560 DGIISVGNVE

>member
-1 MKSNKKRIISVFAI
+1 MKSSKKRSSSVFAI
-15 LIMAIVLSCIFA
+15 LVMAIVLSCIFA

-45 SRSFATSSTA
+45 SRSFATSSAA
-55 TASVDVGNTDLQS
+55 TAAEDNSNHYGHFK
-68 EQGRVEGDY
+68 GDHD
-77 ENRDDD
+77 NRNDEV
-83 FDQNKPFE
+83 DQNKPFE

-106 DVVGAAESIY
+106 DVVGSAESIY

-122 DIFITIRLSN
+122 NVFITIKLSN

-250 DGVNMLTKDIEVGEK
+250 DGVNMLTKDIKVGEK
-265 TNIVFDNLTP
+265 TSVVFDNLTP

-288 NLSGNGAKLNTLYKK
+288 NLSGNGAKLNTIYKK

-323 EWGFMWNESFANKQM
+323 EWGFLWNESFANKQM

-398 VEITNVQS
+398 VEI
-406 TQTEITFELNVTDTD
+406 
-421 NVGAITKIE
+421 
-430 LLHGE
+430 
-435 DAPIVVENVARSF
+435 
-448 DHLLSNNDYTIQVT
+448 
-462 YVYDLNDGVGERQ
+462 
-475 IVKTTSITTKA
+475 
-486 KAVPAVEIANVQST
+486 ANVQST

-506 ELNVTDTDNVGA
+506 VLNLTDTDNVGA
-518 ITKIELLHGD
+518 ISKIELLHGD

-661 LKSRTVNI
+661 VKSRTVNI
-669 DTNLTYQALDTLN
+669 DTNLTYQCLDTLN

-736 ITSISYGYNQDKS
+736 ITSISYGYYQDKS

-818 NGLNYIATNTSSTVI
+818 NGLNYVATNTSSTVI

-973 KEVTVIAP
+973 KEVVVIAP

-1254 AFVGKSVPAKLN
+1254 AFVDKSVPAKLN

-1407 KMSYSSF
+1407 KMSSSSF

-1438 FAGQTPTYVFFKE
+1438 FAGQAPTYVFFKE

-1474 ASVFGY
+1474 ASVFGC
-1480 CESIKTITFS
+1480 CESIKTVSFS
-1490 DTVETIDGFDNCWN
+1490 DTVETIDGFDSCWN

-1514 KKINDYAFSGSNN
+1514 KKINDYAFSYSNN

-1543 EKDGQWITSGGY
+1543 EKGGQWITSGGY

-1560 DGTISVGNVE
+1560 DGIISVGNVE

>member
-1 MKSNKKRIISVFAI
+1 MKTQKQRIFSILAI
-15 LIMAIVLSCIFA
+15 LTMAVILTCIFA
-27 ACDKVG
+27 ACNKVG

-45 SRSFATSSTA
+45 SRNFARTSAT
-55 TASVDVGNTDLQS
+55 TASDADNSDLQG

-77 ENRDDD
+77 DNRDDD

-106 DVVGAAESIY
+106 DVVGSAESIY

-216 NEQKTMTSI
+216 NEKKTMTSI

-250 DGVNMLTKDIEVGEK
+250 DGVNMLTKDIKVGEK

-275 NTVYQYGVVALYD
+275 NTVYQYGVVAFYD

-323 EWGFMWNESFANKQM
+323 EWGFLWNESFANKQM

-398 VEITNVQS
+398 VEI
-406 TQTEITFELNVTDTD
+406 
-421 NVGAITKIE
+421 
-430 LLHGE
+430 
-435 DAPIVVENVARSF
+435 
-448 DHLLSNNDYTIQVT
+448 
-462 YVYDLNDGVGERQ
+462 
-475 IVKTTSITTKA
+475 
-486 KAVPAVEIANVQST
+486 ANVQST

-506 ELNVTDTDNVGA
+506 VLNLTDTDNVGA
-518 ITKIELLHGD
+518 ISKIELLHGD

-605 VAFWLDSIATLEG
+605 VAFCLDSIATLEG
-618 VSVNGQYFQDVTNRY
+618 VSVNGQVFQEVTNRY
-633 SCNGSIN
+633 SCKGSIN

-803 KTITQCIIDGRGHSI
+803 KTITQCVIDGRGHSI

-958 DIVGGTLCVDHLIIP
+958 DIVGGTLCVDHLTIP

-1078 LTHLDQSMIPSSAFE
+1078 LTHLDQSMIPSSAIE
-1093 VELPSTL
+1093 IELPSTL
-1100 KVIEKRAFFS
+1100 KVIEERTFFS

-1254 AFVGKSVPAKLN
+1254 AFVDKSVPAKLN

-1380 EGVEEIAENAFYNYG
+1380 EGVEEIAENAFYYCS

-1474 ASVFGY
+1474 TSVFGY

-1490 DTVETIDGFDNCWN
+1490 DTVETIDGFDSCWN

-1514 KKINDYAFSGSNN
+1514 KKINDYAFSCSNN

-1543 EKDGQWITSGGY
+1543 EKGGQWITSEGY

-1560 DGTISVGNVE
+1560 DGIISVGNVE

>member
-1 MKSNKKRIISVFAI
+1 MKSSKKRIISVFAI
-15 LIMAIVLSCIFA
+15 LVMAIVLSCIFA

-45 SRSFATSSTA
+45 SRSFATSSAA
-55 TASVDVGNTDLQS
+55 TASEDNGNHY
-68 EQGRVEGDY
+68 GHFKGDHD
-77 ENRDDD
+77 NRNDEV
-83 FDQNKPFE
+83 DQNKPFE

-106 DVVGAAESIY
+106 DVVGSAESIY

-122 DIFITIRLSN
+122 NVFITIKLSN

-153 ENGSDMEN
+153 EDGSDMEN

-189 IKDVRMDGDRTVKA
+189 IKDVRMDGNRTVKA

-250 DGVNMLTKDIEVGEK
+250 DGVNMLTKDIKVGEK

-275 NTVYQYGVVALYD
+275 NTVYQYGVVAFYD

-323 EWGFMWNESFANKQM
+323 EWGFLWNESFANKQM

-345 NGAKVQDV
+345 NGAKVKDV
-353 DTTATRL
+353 ETTATRL

-386 IEFVTYAKAVPT
+386 IEFVTYVKAVPT
-398 VEITNVQS
+398 
-406 TQTEITFELNVTDTD
+406 
-421 NVGAITKIE
+421 
-430 LLHGE
+430 
-435 DAPIVVENVARSF
+435 
-448 DHLLSNNDYTIQVT
+448 
-462 YVYDLNDGVGERQ
+462 
-475 IVKTTSITTKA
+475 
-486 KAVPAVEIANVQST
+486 VEIANVQST

-506 ELNVTDTDNVGA
+506 VLNLTDTDNVGA
-518 ITKIELLHGD
+518 ISKIELLHGD

-669 DTNLTYQALDTLN
+669 DTSLTYQALDTLN

-736 ITSISYGYNQDKS
+736 ITSISYGYYQDKS

-818 NGLNYIATNTSSTVI
+818 NGLNYVATNTSSTVI

-973 KEVTVIAP
+973 KEVVVIAP

-1254 AFVGKSVPAKLN
+1254 AFVDKSVPAKLN

-1407 KMSYSSF
+1407 KMSSSSF

-1438 FAGQTPTYVFFKE
+1438 FAGQAPTYVFFKE

-1474 ASVFGY
+1474 ASVFGC
-1480 CESIKTITFS
+1480 CESIKTVSFS
-1490 DTVETIDGFDNCWN
+1490 DTVETIDGFDSCWN

-1514 KKINDYAFSGSNN
+1514 KKINDYAFSYSNN

-1543 EKDGQWITSGGY
+1543 EKGGQWITSGGY

-1560 DGTISVGNVE
+1560 DGIISVGNVE

>member
-1 MKSNKKRIISVFAI
+1 MKSSKKRISSVFAI
-15 LIMAIVLSCIFA
+15 LVMAIVLSCIFA

-55 TASVDVGNTDLQS
+55 TASDDVGNTDLQS

-189 IKDVRMDGDRTVKA
+189 IKDVRMDGNRTVKA

-216 NEQKTMTSI
+216 NEKKTMTSI

-250 DGVNMLTKDIEVGEK
+250 DGVNMLTKDIKVGEK

-275 NTVYQYGVVALYD
+275 NTVYQYGVVAFYD

-323 EWGFMWNESFANKQM
+323 EWGFLWNESFANKQM

-345 NGAKVQDV
+345 NGAKVKDV
-353 DTTATRL
+353 ETTATRL
-360 DGLKSNNKYTLKATY
+360 DGLKSNNEYTLKATY

-398 VEITNVQS
+398 VEI
-406 TQTEITFELNVTDTD
+406 
-421 NVGAITKIE
+421 
-430 LLHGE
+430 
-435 DAPIVVENVARSF
+435 
-448 DHLLSNNDYTIQVT
+448 
-462 YVYDLNDGVGERQ
+462 
-475 IVKTTSITTKA
+475 
-486 KAVPAVEIANVQST
+486 ANVQST
-500 QTAISF
+500 QTQVSF
-506 ELNVTDTDNVGA
+506 ELNITDTDNVGA

-584 LSDAQFTSDEC
+584 LIDAQFTSDEC

-605 VAFWLDSIATLEG
+605 VAFCLDSIATLEG
-618 VSVNGQYFQDVTNRY
+618 VSVNGQVFQDVTNRY
-633 SCNGSIN
+633 SCKGSIN
-640 ANQIGNVPLV
+640 ANQIGNVPIV

-661 LKSRTVNI
+661 VKSRTVNI
-669 DTNLTYQALDTLN
+669 DTNLTYQCLDTLN
-682 GVKITPL
+682 GVKIAPL

-702 LTFDNSY
+702 LTFDNPN
-709 GYRIN
+709 GYKIN
-714 LINDNND
+714 MINENND
-721 FVMFGNNKVFAKCNS
+721 FVMLGNNKVFVKCNS
-736 ITSISYGYNQDKS
+736 VTSISYGYNQDKS
-749 ITQTFDYKTTLVGD
+749 ITQAFDYKTTLVGD

-770 RTVDD
+770 RTADD
-775 FINISKENVATYY
+775 FLNIAKEEVATYY
-788 ILDNDINIGESVTLD
+788 ILDNDINIGASVTLY
-803 KTITQCIIDGRGHSI
+803 KTITQCVIDGRGHSI
-818 NGLNYIATNTSSTVI
+818 NGLNYVATNTSSTVI

-862 IHPFGSA
+862 IHPFGAA
-869 QMINCEVTGVFN
+869 QMINCDVTGVFN

-889 SDFTINNATSNFDID
+889 SDFTVSNTTSSFDID
-904 VNISDTFANK
+904 VNNSDTFVNK
-914 ISSNN
+914 IYAPQ
-919 TEEFKGTEK
+919 TEEFKRIDK

-958 DIVGGTLCVDHLIIP
+958 DIVGGTLCVDHLTIP
-973 KEVTVIAP
+973 KEVVVIAP

-992 GCLRHVKINGEIEF
+992 GCLRPVKINGEIKF

-1026 TKVHFPASVT
+1026 TKVHFPASVA
-1036 VFSQESLY
+1036 VFKQESLHFL
-1044 SLSPSG
+1044 SSPSG

-1078 LTHLDQSMIPSSAFE
+1078 LTHLDQSMIPSSAIE
-1093 VELPSTL
+1093 IELPSTL
-1100 KVIEKRAFFS
+1100 KVIEERTFFS

-1154 FSKMGP
+1154 FSKMNP

-1249 SISKS
+1249 SISES

-1279 GTENLYS
+1279 STEKLYS
-1286 ITLNKVPYMDE
+1286 ITLNKVPFMDE
-1297 MASGFL
+1297 MASEFL
-1303 FGSCPNLYEVYNLT
+1303 FGSCTKLYEVYNLT

-1325 TTCGKIALYAKV
+1325 TTCGKIALHAKV
-1337 VHTSLDEPSI
+1337 VYTSLEEPSI

-1380 EGVEEIAENAFYNYG
+1380 EGVEEIAENAFYNYS

-1428 EQWVKVEVVE
+1428 GQWVKVEVVE

-1474 ASVFGY
+1474 TSVFGY

-1490 DTVETIDGFDNCWN
+1490 DTVETIDGFDSCWN

-1514 KKINDYAFSGSNN
+1514 KKINDYAFSCSNN

-1543 EKDGQWITSGGY
+1543 EKGGQWITSEGY

-1560 DGTISVGNVE
+1560 DGIISVGNVE

>member
-1 MKSNKKRIISVFAI
+1 
-15 LIMAIVLSCIFA
+15 MASDLA
-27 ACDKVG
+27 
-33 EKQVPVYKGMTI
+33 
-45 SRSFATSSTA
+45 SRSF
-55 TASVDVGNTDLQS
+55 
-68 EQGRVEGDY
+68 
-77 ENRDDD
+77 EN
-83 FDQNKPFE
+83 
-91 DPNAPSIE
+91 
-99 NKANSTL
+99 
-106 DVVGAAESIY
+106 
-116 YADKNQ
+116 
-122 DIFITIRLSN
+122 
-132 PDSYEILSFTLN
+132 
-144 GKKYSNYMF
+144 
-153 ENGSDMEN
+153 
-161 LVLKVNVGDVGG
+161 
-173 IVEYTIDAIK
+173 
-183 YVDGTE
+183 
-189 IKDVRMDGDRTVKA
+189 
-203 GVRASDQTYVNVT
+203 
-216 NEQKTMTSI
+216 
-225 SFDAQVVD
+225 
-233 LYSLIEK
+233 
-240 SGGYA
+240 
-245 KAVLY
+245 
-250 DGVNMLTKDIEVGEK
+250 
-265 TNIVFDNLTP
+265 
-275 NTVYQYGVVALYD
+275 
-288 NLSGNGAKLNTLYKK
+288 
-303 AVYTDTIVLFKD
+303 
-315 VQVGKESI
+315 
-323 EWGFMWNESFANKQM
+323 
-338 SAISLWQ
+338 
-345 NGAKVQDV
+345 
-353 DTTATRL
+353 
-360 DGLKSNNKYTLKATY
+360 
-375 KNLQNQDETIA
+375 
-386 IEFVTYAKAVPT
+386 
-398 VEITNVQS
+398 
-406 TQTEITFELNVTDTD
+406 
-421 NVGAITKIE
+421 
-430 LLHGE
+430 
-435 DAPIVVENVARSF
+435 
-448 DHLLSNNDYTIQVT
+448 LLSNNNYTVKVT
-462 YVYDLNDGVGERQ
+462 YTYDLNDGVGEQQ
-475 IVKTTSITTKA
+475 IVKTADIKTKA
-486 KAVPAVEIANVQST
+486 KVAPTVEIANVQST
-500 QTAISF
+500 QTQVSF
-506 ELNVTDTDNVGA
+506 ELNITDTDNVGA

-584 LSDAQFTSDEC
+584 LIDAQFTSDEC

-605 VAFWLDSIATLEG
+605 VAFCLDSIATLEG
-618 VSVNGQYFQDVTNRY
+618 VSVNGQVFQDVTNRY
-633 SCNGSIN
+633 SCKGSIN
-640 ANQIGNVPLV
+640 ANQIGNVPIV

-661 LKSRTVNI
+661 VKSRTVNI
-669 DTNLTYQALDTLN
+669 DTNLTYQCLDTLN
-682 GVKITPL
+682 GVKIAPL

-702 LTFDNSY
+702 LTFDNPN
-709 GYRIN
+709 GYKIN
-714 LINDNND
+714 MINENND
-721 FVMFGNNKVFAKCNS
+721 FVMLGNNKVFVKCNS
-736 ITSISYGYNQDKS
+736 VTSISYGYNQDKS
-749 ITQTFDYKTTLVGD
+749 ITQAFDYKTTLVGD

-770 RTVDD
+770 RTADD
-775 FINISKENVATYY
+775 FLNIAKEEVATYY
-788 ILDNDINIGESVTLD
+788 ILDNDINIGASVTLY
-803 KTITQCIIDGRGHSI
+803 KTITQCVIDGRGHSI
-818 NGLNYIATNTSSTVI
+818 NGLNYVATNTSSTVI

-862 IHPFGSA
+862 IHPFGAA
-869 QMINCEVTGVFN
+869 QMINCDVTGVFN

-889 SDFTINNATSNFDID
+889 SDFTVSNTTSSFDID
-904 VNISDTFANK
+904 VNNSDTFVNK
-914 ISSNN
+914 IYAPQ
-919 TEEFKGTEK
+919 TEEFKRIDK

-958 DIVGGTLCVDHLIIP
+958 DIVGGTLCVDHLTIP
-973 KEVTVIAP
+973 KEVVVIAP

-992 GCLRHVKINGEIEF
+992 GCLRPVKINGEIKF

-1026 TKVHFPASVT
+1026 TKVHFPASVA
-1036 VFSQESLY
+1036 VFKQESLHFL
-1044 SLSPSG
+1044 SSPSG

-1078 LTHLDQSMIPSSAFE
+1078 LTHLDQSMIPSSAIE
-1093 VELPSTL
+1093 IELPSTL
-1100 KVIEKRAFFS
+1100 KVIEERTFFS

-1154 FSKMGP
+1154 FSKMNP

-1249 SISKS
+1249 SISES

-1279 GTENLYS
+1279 STEKLYS
-1286 ITLNKVPYMDE
+1286 ITLNKVPFMDE
-1297 MASGFL
+1297 MASEFL
-1303 FGSCPNLYEVYNLT
+1303 FGSCTKLYEVYNLT

-1325 TTCGKIALYAKV
+1325 TTCGKIALHAKV
-1337 VHTSLDEPSI
+1337 VYTSLEEPSI

-1380 EGVEEIAENAFYNYG
+1380 EGVEEIAENAFYNYS

-1474 ASVFGY
+1474 TSVFGY

-1543 EKDGQWITSGGY
+1543 EKDGQWITSEGY

-1560 DGTISVGNVE
+1560 DGIISVGNVE

>member
-1 MKSNKKRIISVFAI
+1 MKSSKKRISSVFAI
-15 LIMAIVLSCIFA
+15 LVMAIVLSCIFA

-45 SRSFATSSTA
+45 SRSFATSSAA
-55 TASVDVGNTDLQS
+55 TAAEDNGNHY
-68 EQGRVEGDY
+68 GHFKGDHD
-77 ENRDDD
+77 NRNDEV
-83 FDQNKPFE
+83 DQNKPFE

-106 DVVGAAESIY
+106 DVVGSAESIY

-122 DIFITIRLSN
+122 NVFITIKLSN

-153 ENGSDMEN
+153 EDGSDMEN

-189 IKDVRMDGDRTVKA
+189 IKDVRMDGNRTVKA
-203 GVRASDQTYVNVT
+203 GVRASDHNVT

-250 DGVNMLTKDIEVGEK
+250 DGVNMLTKDIKVGEK

-275 NTVYQYGVVALYD
+275 NTVYQYGVVAFYD

-323 EWGFMWNESFANKQM
+323 EWGFLWNESFANKQM

-398 VEITNVQS
+398 VEITNEQS
-406 TQTEITFELNVTDTD
+406 TQT
-421 NVGAITKIE
+421 
-430 LLHGE
+430 
-435 DAPIVVENVARSF
+435 
-448 DHLLSNNDYTIQVT
+448 QV
-462 YVYDLNDGVGERQ
+462 
-475 IVKTTSITTKA
+475 
-486 KAVPAVEIANVQST
+486 
-500 QTAISF
+500 SF

-518 ITKIELLHGD
+518 ISKIELLHGD

-584 LSDAQFTSDEC
+584 LIDAQFTSDEC

-605 VAFWLDSIATLEG
+605 VAFCLDSIATLEG
-618 VSVNGQYFQDVTNRY
+618 VSVNGQVFQEVTNRY
-633 SCNGSIN
+633 SCKGSIN
-640 ANQIGNVPLV
+640 ANQIGNVPIV

-661 LKSRTVNI
+661 VKSRTVNI
-669 DTNLTYQALDTLN
+669 DTNLTYQCLDTLN
-682 GVKITPL
+682 GVKIAPL

-702 LTFDNSY
+702 LTFDNPN
-709 GYRIN
+709 GYKIN
-714 LINDNND
+714 MINENND
-721 FVMFGNNKVFAKCNS
+721 FVMLGNNKVFVKCNS
-736 ITSISYGYNQDKS
+736 VTSISYGYNQDKS
-749 ITQTFDYKTTLVGD
+749 ITQAFDYKTTLVGD

-770 RTVDD
+770 RTADD
-775 FINISKENVATYY
+775 FLNIAKEEVATYY
-788 ILDNDINIGESVTLD
+788 ILDNDINIGASVTLY
-803 KTITQCIIDGRGHSI
+803 KTITQCVIDGRGHSI
-818 NGLNYIATNTSSTVI
+818 NGLNYVATNTSSTVI

-862 IHPFGSA
+862 IHPFGAA
-869 QMINCEVTGVFN
+869 QIINCDVTGVFN

-889 SDFTINNATSNFDID
+889 SDFTVSNTTSSFDID
-904 VNISDTFANK
+904 VNNSDTFVNK
-914 ISSNN
+914 IYAPQ
-919 TEEFKGTEK
+919 TEEFKRIDK

-945 QLLISFADYVDGM
+945 QLMISFADYVDGM
-958 DIVGGTLCVDHLIIP
+958 DIVGGTLCVDHLTIP
-973 KEVTVIAP
+973 KEVVVIAP

-992 GCLRHVKINGEIEF
+992 GCLRPVKINGEIEF

-1026 TKVHFPASVT
+1026 TKVHFPASVA
-1036 VFSQESLY
+1036 VFKQESLHFL
-1044 SLSPSG
+1044 SSPSG

-1078 LTHLDQSMIPSSAFE
+1078 LTHLDQSMIPSSAIE
-1093 VELPSTL
+1093 IELPSTL
-1100 KVIEKRAFFS
+1100 KVIEERTFFS

-1154 FSKMGP
+1154 FSKMNP

-1249 SISKS
+1249 SISES

-1279 GTENLYS
+1279 STEKLYS
-1286 ITLNKVPYMDE
+1286 ITLNKVPFMDE
-1297 MASGFL
+1297 MASEFL
-1303 FGSCPNLYEVYNLT
+1303 FGSCTKLYEVYNLT

-1325 TTCGKIALYAKV
+1325 TTCGKIALHAKV
-1337 VHTSLDEPSI
+1337 VYTSLEEPSI

-1380 EGVEEIAENAFYNYG
+1380 EGVEEIAENAFYNYS

-1474 ASVFGY
+1474 TSVFGY

-1490 DTVETIDGFDNCWN
+1490 DTVETIDGFDSCWN

-1514 KKINDYAFSGSNN
+1514 KKINDYAFSCSNN

-1543 EKDGQWITSGGY
+1543 EKGGQWITSEGY

-1560 DGTISVGNVE
+1560 DGIISVGNVE